1 MRKRI
6 TSLFLTLALM
16 LTLIPTG
23 LSTTAEAYLPTPN
36 PNTPHSNNGWVELN
50 GPLGVA
56 ALKEYLKDENNTWY
70 MRLTGNISL
79 DDDSF
84 EGITVKGT
92 KYLDLNG
99 YSVDVNRDGGKEL
112 TLFEV
117 PEGSTIVV
125 CDSRGGGRIHYDGYL
140 DMDQSCNSEGGQVK
154 FRAIRNLFHVEGTMI
169 LNGGEL
175 DGGRSKQVWVTYS
188 HAAGSADYYTGYV
201 RQQLYATG
209 IDVDGGTL
217 IMNGGSVCG
226 RGDYR
231 DAIYAWN
238 SGTVVINGGRILGLG
253 GANALR
259 CRDYQPP
266 SVSIRGGYFETRKID
281 KEHCGRY
288 PGAAHSSPH
297 YVYEEGRY
305 GDVNVKEE
313 HLYPGA
319 KLSTGS
325 HSATVSPP
333 TNVKTNYVKLAT
345 TNSNIYNPNIEGS
358 GTVRLTGY
366 TPYYTEDNSWGKL
379 FEQQYLGTT
388 GTGYTPY
395 YIFAIYDKDGK
406 RVSDE
411 IVDVFTPGTQPGRTV
426 KVSDFK
432 AKSGGELKLDFL
444 KPYTLRCTVGET
456 LSTTQEYTA
465 SYYNE
470 WSFMKDVVDMSG
482 ITIDGEVWQADS
494 SDGDT
499 ADFIMRP
506 TVTNSTNFSHI
517 NSLDYGNF
525 RFIYYVDGQEVTEAE
540 KDIHITSGANEST
553 ITGWGQS
560 FFASLPEGEQSLR
573 CEFDFES
580 NGIPYNL
587 GMTRKVY
594 VFPRIYATAFG
605 MGDYAMCENDTVT
618 CPKSGSS
625 YHYAYLRPY
634 TNKSFLTNAGKSVNS
649 YVWQYRDGS
658 EWKNITVKGSGSD
671 YLATNVSGVT
681 INEGDGTLRTY
692 RSGDYRVMMNHKNV
706 TSYSAA
712 PITVVGRTYD
722 ASAREVS
729 LTASKDST
737 VYNETGCTL
746 TAKFNLGDANWDNKF
761 IAEVVLQRDGVPEG
775 AWNNSVKPI
784 GTSPEVSCRSL
795 YYGYSNNNDR
805 ILFDSTGKA
814 TFDLTRMR
822 VIGEA
827 DDAKFV
833 PGTYRF
839 MLKVPYKE
847 NGVKKYIYSAPCA
860 IQIDKRATGVDVMVG
875 SENITNGGGTTSANA
890 PSYTMPGDTNIIK
903 LGYQPIQPNAT
914 IPRSPTVK
922 WYVESDREIATIEES
937 TGKLTAHS
945 PGTALVRM
953 DFSGSGLSYTRYV
966 KVIIPIEGFRMG
978 EPNFGAAAA
987 GGKTYETVEMPITS
1001 VRCYNGTWVE
1011 NTNNKYM
1018 SAVVR
1023 TIKGQHAETGIIN
1036 RLTDPVQY
1044 NDKFTA
1050 TFEIK
1055 PKEGYQF
1062 VLYTSY
1068 ISGDSWYKKA
1078 NSKVIQCSIPGDSS
1092 LDSAI
1097 FKGCEEGGEYYNGSY
1112 VTPAN
1117 ATLYYAYE
1125 EPCLKDP
1132 TGGTIYLN
1140 TVFLT
1145 TDEPM
1150 EGDPRYG
1157 GTLPSNYR
1165 NDMLNVRIN
1174 TIENIF
1180 TAGGYP
1186 LLSSESK
1193 VSKVPDVTGTG
1204 TAYAPVLY
1212 ADKDSATS
1220 FNNPGSWYDVLYDG
1234 SNPRPD
1240 ADLMRQRYEAGTYI
1254 SELVITAGVAADGT
1268 KYYFEPNT
1276 ALVING
1282 YKVQLLHPSDNGTF
1296 SQADVYDDVY
1306 GYQFLGYSP
1315 GKLRA
1320 TYYIVSD
1327 RQPAYNTA
1335 TVTVAAPVTGE
1346 KAAVASDAIVTG
1358 VTRTGESEEIV
1369 NHGVYVR
1376 RLTWFIDANGNGQ
1389 LDENEE
1395 CTPEN
1400 GLTADGKFLGGK
1412 TYSVYFELAVTE
1424 GMGRLNN
1431 EAFTLKV
1438 NDLEVPINTT
1448 AAKGVC
1454 TFGPTEVLGYAV
1466 TGQVTSYNPTQQVQV
1481 KLMQGSVEAYEAT
1494 LTTVSQGNG
1503 KITQTF
1509 SFGEV
1514 APGTYDLVFIKKA
1527 HLQYKITGV
1536 KVLNGAVDLTQH
1548 ANAKIKMVNMIVG
1561 DVNGSGTVDGVD
1573 LNIIWNAK
1581 NYGKKTTEAENP
1593 LTDINGSG
1601 TVDGVDLNIVWNA
1614 ANYGK
1619 GAAHC
1624 TVSYQ

>member
-444 KPYTLRCTVGET
+444 QPYTLRCTVGET

-594 VFPRIYATAFG
+594 VFPRIYATIG

-625 YHYAYLRPY
+625 YLSAYLRPY
-634 TNKSFLTNAGKSVNS
+634 TDKSFLTNAGKSVTS

-658 EWKNITVKGSGSD
+658 EWKNITVKGSESG
-671 YLATNVSGVT
+671 YRTTNVSGVT
-681 INEGDGTLRTY
+681 INEGDGTLKTY

-746 TAKFNLGDANWDNKF
+746 TAQFNLNDANWESTF

-775 AWNNSVKPI
+775 AWKGLDLFNNGKEVK
-784 GTSPEVSCRSL
+784 CQDL
-795 YYGYSNNNDR
+795 YYGYSNSNNR

-814 TFDLTRMR
+814 TFDLTQMKKLANL
-822 VIGEA
+822 G
-827 DDAKFV
+827 DAEFV

-847 NGVKKYIYSAPCA
+847 NGVKKYIYSAPCT

-875 SENITNGGGTTSANA
+875 SENVTNGGGTTAANA
-890 PSYTMPGDTNIIK
+890 PSYTMPGNTNIIK

-914 IPRSPTVK
+914 IPSSPTVK
-922 WYVESDREIATIEES
+922 WYVDSDREIATIEES

-953 DFSGSGLSYTRYV
+953 KYSGSGADYTRYV

-987 GGKTYETVEMPITS
+987 GGKAYETVEMPITS

-1018 SAVVR
+1018 SAVV
-1023 TIKGQHAETGIIN
+1023 IAVKGQSTGVGSIIN
-1036 RLTDPVQY
+1036 QLTDTVQY

-1050 TFEIK
+1050 TFEIQ

-1068 ISGDSWYKKA
+1068 ASGDSWYKKA

-1186 LLSSESK
+1186 VLSSESK

-1220 FNNPGSWYDVLYDG
+1220 AENPGSWLNVLYDG

-1448 AAKGVC
+1448 AAQGVYTFPETEIVGYTVSGTATSFNSDTDNVTIQLILKGYS
-1454 TFGPTEVLGYAV
+1454 EA
-1466 TGQVTSYNPTQQVQV
+1466 
-1481 KLMQGSVEAYEAT
+1481 AYETIVKGNSAT
-1494 LTTVSQGNG
+1494 YSIAN
-1503 KITQTF
+1503 
-1509 SFGEV
+1509 V
-1514 APGTYDLVFIKKA
+1514 APGTY
-1527 HLQYKITGV
+1527 TM
-1536 KVLNGAVDLTQH
+1536 KVMKNNHVTREYT
-1548 ANAKIKMVNMIVG
+1548 VIVG
-1561 DVNGSGTVDGVD
+1561 TNPVVQDVKIHLKGDIDGNGTVTTMDYMRV
-1573 LNIIWNAK
+1573 NSHAK
-1581 NYGKKTTEAENP
+1581 GITL
-1593 LTDINGSG
+1593 LTDYALKCADVVG
-1601 TVDGVDLNIVWNA
+1601 TDGKVTTMDAMRVNA
-1614 ANYGK
+1614 HARGTAK
-1619 GAAHC
+1619 LW
-1624 TVSYQ
+1624 

>member
-1 MRKRI
+1 MKAK
-6 TSLFLTLALM
+6 TKLTKLWSFLLSLVM
-16 LTLIPTG
+16 L
-23 LSTTAEAYLPTPN
+23 LSLLPTTAEAYLPTPN

-125 CDSRGGGRIHYDGYL
+125 CDSRGGGKIHYDGYL
-140 DMDQSCNSEGGQVK
+140 YMDYDYKKESPKE
-154 FRAIRNLFHVEGTMI
+154 RHLFSVTGTMI

-175 DGGRSKQVWVTYS
+175 DGGRSKEVWVTYS
-188 HAAGSADYYTGYV
+188 HEEDGDGRYTGYV

-209 IDVDGGTL
+209 ITVKEGGTL

-226 RGDYR
+226 RGEFQ
-231 DAIYAWN
+231 AGIFAKEG
-238 SGTVVINGGRILGLG
+238 STVVINGGRILGLG
-253 GANALR
+253 GADALR
-259 CRDYQPP
+259 AFDNYPCNI
-266 SVSIRGGYFETRKID
+266 SIRGGYFELRKID
-281 KEHCGRY
+281 KEHLGEYRY
-288 PGAAHSSPH
+288 FDNSHNH
-297 YVYEEGRY
+297 VYRNGDY
-305 GDVNVKEE
+305 GVMRVKEE

-379 FEQQYLGTT
+379 FAQQYLGTT

-594 VFPRIYATAFG
+594 VFPRIYATIG

-618 CPKSGSS
+618 CPKSDSS
-625 YHYAYLRPY
+625 YRYAYLRPY
-634 TNKSFLTNAGKSVNS
+634 TDKSFLTNAGKSVTS

-658 EWKNITVKGSGSD
+658 EWKNITVKGSESG
-671 YLATNVSGVT
+671 YRTTNVSGVT

-729 LTASKDST
+729 LTANKDST

-746 TAKFNLGDANWDNKF
+746 TAKFNRSDANWESTF

-775 AWNNSVKPI
+775 AWKELDLFNNGKEVK
-784 GTSPEVSCRSL
+784 CQDL
-795 YYGYSNNNDR
+795 YYGYSNSNNR

-814 TFDLTRMR
+814 TFDLTQMKKLANL
-822 VIGEA
+822 G
-827 DDAKFV
+827 DAEFV

-839 MLKVPYKE
+839 MLKVPYME
-847 NGVKKYIYSAPCA
+847 NGVKKYIYSAPCT

-875 SENITNGGGTTSANA
+875 SENVTNGGGTTAANA
-890 PSYTMPGDTNIIK
+890 PSYTMPGNTNIIK

-914 IPRSPTVK
+914 IPSSPTVK
-922 WYVESDREIATIEES
+922 WYVDSDREIATIEES

-953 DFSGSGLSYTRYV
+953 KYSGSGADYTRYV

-987 GGKTYETVEMPITS
+987 GGQAYETVEMPITS
-1001 VRCYNGTWVE
+1001 VRCCNGTWVE

-1018 SAVVR
+1018 SAVV
-1023 TIKGQHAETGIIN
+1023 IAVKGQSTGVGSIIN
-1036 RLTDPVQY
+1036 QLTDTVQY

-1050 TFEIK
+1050 TFEIQ

-1068 ISGDSWYKKA
+1068 ASGDSWYKKA

-1097 FKGCEEGGEYYNGSY
+1097 FKGCKEGGEYYNGSY

-1157 GTLPSNYR
+1157 GTLPSSNR

-1186 LLSSESK
+1186 VLSSKSK

-1220 FNNPGSWYDVLYDG
+1220 AENPGSWYNVLYDG

-1282 YKVQLLHPSDNGTF
+1282 YKVQLLYPSDNGTF

-1315 GKLRA
+1315 GELRA

-1335 TVTVAAPVTGE
+1335 TVTLAAPVTGE

-1400 GLTADGKFLGGK
+1400 GLTADGRFLGGK

-1448 AAKGVC
+1448 AAQGVY
-1454 TFGPTEVLGYAV
+1454 TFPETEIVGYGVSGNVESFNSGTDPVTIQLIEQGASEAAYEVQVSGGTQSGNKFTAPYAFSDVPTGTYTMKVMKNNHVAREYTVTVGSSNVVQDVEIWLLGDV
-1466 TGQVTSYNPTQQVQV
+1466 TGD
-1481 KLMQGSVEAYEAT
+1481 
-1494 LTTVSQGNG
+1494 G
-1503 KITQTF
+1503 K
-1509 SFGEV
+1509 
-1514 APGTYDLVFIKKA
+1514 
-1527 HLQYKITGV
+1527 
-1536 KVLNGAVDLTQH
+1536 
-1548 ANAKIKMVNMIVG
+1548 VNMKDINMLYDHFNKVNLLTDYAFLCG
-1561 DVNGSGTVDGVD
+1561 DVNADGKINIKDVNKVVDHFNKVAT
-1573 LNIIWNAK
+1573 LW
-1581 NYGKKTTEAENP
+1581 
-1593 LTDINGSG
+1593 
-1601 TVDGVDLNIVWNA
+1601 
-1614 ANYGK
+1614 
-1619 GAAHC
+1619 
-1624 TVSYQ
+1624 

>member
-1 MRKRI
+1 MKKRI
-6 TSLFLTLALM
+6 TSLLLTLVMVLAM
-16 LTLIPTG
+16 LPASLT
-23 LSTTAEAYLPTPN
+23 TTAEAYLPTPN
-36 PNTPHSNNGWVELN
+36 PNTPHSNNGWVELY

-84 EGITVKGT
+84 NGITVKGT

-333 TNVKTNYVKLAT
+333 TNVKTSYVKLAT

-358 GTVRLTGY
+358 GTVRLNGY
-366 TPYYTEDNSWGKL
+366 ANPYYTEDTSWGKL

-388 GTGYTPY
+388 GTGYTPWY
-395 YIFAIYDKDGK
+395 VFAIYDKDGK

-432 AKSGGELKLDFL
+432 SKSGGELKLDFL

-540 KDIHITSGANEST
+540 RDIHITSGSNEST

-587 GMTRKVY
+587 GMTKKVY

-605 MGDYAMCENDTVT
+605 MGDYAMCENDTIT

-706 TSYSAA
+706 KSYSAA

-722 ASAREVS
+722 ASTYEVS

-746 TAKFNLGDANWDNKF
+746 TAKFNLTDANWEDRF

-775 AWNNSVKPI
+775 AWKGLDLLHNGK
-784 GTSPEVSCRSL
+784 EVSCQNL
-795 YYGYSNNNDR
+795 YYGYSNGDNR

-814 TFDLTRMR
+814 TFDLTQMKKLANL
-822 VIGEA
+822 G
-827 DDAKFV
+827 DAEFV

-847 NGVKKYIYSAPCA
+847 NGVKKYIYSAPCT

-914 IPRSPTVK
+914 LPSSPTVK
-922 WYVESDREIATIEES
+922 WYVDSDREIATIEEN

-953 DFSGSGLSYTRYV
+953 KYSGSGADYTRYV

-987 GGKTYETVEMPITS
+987 GGKAYETVEMPITS
-1001 VRCYNGTWVE
+1001 VRCCNGTWVE

-1018 SAVVR
+1018 SAVV
-1023 TIKGQHAETGIIN
+1023 IAVKGQSTGVGSIIN
-1036 RLTDPVQY
+1036 QLTDTVQY

-1050 TFEIK
+1050 TFEIQ

-1062 VLYTSY
+1062 ILYTSY
-1068 ISGDSWYKKA
+1068 ASGDSWYKKA

-1157 GTLPSNYR
+1157 GPLPSNYR

-1186 LLSSESK
+1186 VLSSESK

-1220 FNNPGSWYDVLYDG
+1220 ANNPGSWYNVLYDG
-1234 SNPRPD
+1234 SNQRPD

-1431 EAFTLKV
+1431 EAFTVKL
-1438 NDLEVPINTT
+1438 NDLTTAVSTT
-1448 AAKGVC
+1448 AANAVY
-1454 TFGPTEVLGYAV
+1454 TFAETEIIGYALSGKV
-1466 TGQVTSYNPTQQVQV
+1466 QSYDPNVAATV
-1481 KLMQGSVEAYEAT
+1481 KLMQGEEVKYT
-1494 LTTVSQGNG
+1494 VTTDTSSGSGQT
-1503 KITQTF
+1503 TQTF
-1509 SFGEV
+1509 RFETV
-1514 APGTYDLVFIKKA
+1514 EPGTYDLVVSKSA
-1527 HLQYKITGV
+1527 HLSYTVKGVTVTGGD
-1536 KVLNGAVDLTQH
+1536 LDLTAH
-1548 ANAKIKMVNMIVG
+1548 EKAEIAAITLPAG
-1561 DVNGSGTVDGVD
+1561 DVNGDGTINSED
-1573 LNIIWNAK
+1573 LNMVWK
-1581 NYGKKTTEAENP
+1581 PSNYLKGADTAENAI
-1593 LTDINGSG
+1593 TDVNGDGTINSE
-1601 TVDGVDLNIVWNA
+1601 DLNVIWMP
-1614 ANYGK
+1614 ANYLK
-1619 GAAHC
+1619 DQKNC
-1624 TVSYQ
+1624 TTDF

>member
-366 TPYYTEDNSWGKL
+366 TPYYTEENSWGKL
-379 FEQQYLGTT
+379 FEQQYLGTA

-411 IVDVFTPGTQPGRTV
+411 IVDVFTPGTQPSRTV

-444 KPYTLRCTVGET
+444 QPYTLRCTVSET

-517 NSLDYGNF
+517 TSLDYGNF

-540 KDIHITSGANEST
+540 KDIHITSGSNEST

-594 VFPRIYATAFG
+594 VFPRIYATIG

-634 TNKSFLTNAGKSVNS
+634 TDKSFLTNAGKSVTS
-649 YVWQYRDGS
+649 YVWQYRDGT
-658 EWKNITVKGSGSD
+658 EWQNITVKGSGPD

-746 TAKFNLGDANWDNKF
+746 TAKFNRSDANWESTF

-775 AWNNSVKPI
+775 AWKGLDLFNNGKEVK
-784 GTSPEVSCRSL
+784 CQDL
-795 YYGYSNNNDR
+795 YYGYSNSNNR

-814 TFDLTRMR
+814 TFDLTQMKKLANL
-822 VIGEA
+822 G
-827 DDAKFV
+827 DAEFV

-847 NGVKKYIYSAPCA
+847 NGVKKYIYSAPCT

-875 SENITNGGGTTSANA
+875 SENVTNGGGTTAANA
-890 PSYTMPGDTNIIK
+890 PSYTMPGNTNIIK

-914 IPRSPTVK
+914 IPSSPTVK
-922 WYVESDREIATIEES
+922 WYVDSDREIATIEES

-953 DFSGSGLSYTRYV
+953 KYSGSGADYTRYV

-1018 SAVVR
+1018 SAVV
-1023 TIKGQHAETGIIN
+1023 IAVKGQSTGVGSIIN
-1036 RLTDPVQY
+1036 QLTDTVQY

-1050 TFEIK
+1050 TFEIQ

-1068 ISGDSWYKKA
+1068 ASGDSWYKKA

-1186 LLSSESK
+1186 VLSSESK
-1193 VSKVPDVTGTG
+1193 VSKVPNVTGTG

-1212 ADKDSATS
+1212 ADKASATS
-1220 FNNPGSWYDVLYDG
+1220 AENPGSWLNVLYDG

-1448 AAKGVC
+1448 AAQGVY
-1454 TFGPTEVLGYAV
+1454 TFPETEIVGYTVSGTA
-1466 TGQVTSYNPTQQVQV
+1466 TSFNSDTDEVIIQ
-1481 KLMQGSVEAYEAT
+1481 LTESGAAEASYEA
-1494 LTTVSQGNG
+1494 VVKGNTASYS
-1503 KITQTF
+1503 IAD
-1509 SFGEV
+1509 V
-1514 APGTYDLVFIKKA
+1514 PAGTYTMKVMKQNHVKREYTVTVGSSNVVQDVEI
-1527 HLQYKITGV
+1527 HLKGDINGDGKVNTSDVNRANLHAKGKNILTGYEF
-1536 KVLNGAVDLTQH
+1536 AC
-1548 ANAKIKMVNMIVG
+1548 A
-1561 DVNGSGTVDGVD
+1561 DVNGDGKVNTSD
-1573 LNIIWNAK
+1573 VNRLNLHSM
-1581 NYGKKTTEAENP
+1581 KK
-1593 LTDINGSG
+1593 
-1601 TVDGVDLNIVWNA
+1601 
-1614 ANYGK
+1614 
-1619 GAAHC
+1619 
-1624 TVSYQ
+1624 SYLW

>member
-16 LTLIPTG
+16 LTLIPASLT
-23 LSTTAEAYLPTPN
+23 TTAEAYLPTPN

-411 IVDVFTPGTQPGRTV
+411 IVDVFTPGTQPSRTV

-456 LSTTQEYTA
+456 LSTTQAYTA

-517 NSLDYGNF
+517 KSLDYGNF

-587 GMTRKVY
+587 GMTKKVY
-594 VFPRIYATAFG
+594 VFPRIYATIG

-618 CPKSGSS
+618 CPKSDSS
-625 YHYAYLRPY
+625 YRYAYLRPY
-634 TNKSFLTNAGKSVNS
+634 TNKSFLTSAGKSVNS
-649 YVWQYRDGS
+649 YVWQYRDGT
-658 EWKNITVKGSGSD
+658 EWQNITVKDSGEG

-729 LTASKDST
+729 LTANKDST

-746 TAKFNLGDANWDNKF
+746 TAKFNLNDANWESTF

-775 AWNNSVKPI
+775 AWKGLDLFNNGKEVK
-784 GTSPEVSCRSL
+784 CQDL
-795 YYGYSNNNDR
+795 HYGYSNGNNR

-814 TFDLTRMR
+814 TFDLTQMKKLANL
-822 VIGEA
+822 G
-827 DDAKFV
+827 DAEFV

-847 NGVKKYIYSAPCA
+847 NGVKKYIYSAPCT

-875 SENITNGGGTTSANA
+875 SENITNGGGTTAASA
-890 PSYTMPGDTNIIK
+890 PSYTMPGNTNILQ
-903 LGYQPIQPNAT
+903 LGYQPVQPNAT
-914 IPRSPTVK
+914 IPSSPTVK

-953 DFSGSGLSYTRYV
+953 DFSGSGLNYTRYV

-1001 VRCYNGTWVE
+1001 VRCCNGTWVE

-1018 SAVVR
+1018 SAVV
-1023 TIKGQHAETGIIN
+1023 IAVKGQSTGVGSIIN
-1036 RLTDPVQY
+1036 QLTDTVQY

-1157 GTLPSNYR
+1157 GTLPSSNR

-1186 LLSSESK
+1186 VLSSESK

-1220 FNNPGSWYDVLYDG
+1220 FNNPGSWLNVLYDG

-1369 NHGVYVR
+1369 NHGVYVS

-1448 AAKGVC
+1448 AAQGVY
-1454 TFGPTEVLGYAV
+1454 TFPETEIVGYGVSGNVESFNSDTDPVTIQLIEQGASEAAYEVQVSGGTQSGNKFTAPYAFSDVPTGTYTMRVIKQNHVTREYTITVGTEAV
-1466 TGQVTSYNPTQQVQV
+1466 TQDV
-1481 KLMQGSVEAYEAT
+1481 KIWLLGDV
-1494 LTTVSQGNG
+1494 NG
-1503 KITQTF
+1503 DGMI
-1509 SFGEV
+1509 
-1514 APGTYDLVFIKKA
+1514 
-1527 HLQYKITGV
+1527 
-1536 KVLNGAVDLTQH
+1536 
-1548 ANAKIKMVNMIVG
+1548 NAKDKKVIYNHINDSSKELTGYTFDVG
-1561 DVNGSGTVDGVD
+1561 DVNGDGT
-1573 LNIIWNAK
+1573 INAK
-1581 NYGKKTTEAENP
+1581 DKKLIYNH
-1593 LTDINGSG
+1593 INGSSLW
-1601 TVDGVDLNIVWNA
+1601 T
-1614 ANYGK
+1614 
-1619 GAAHC
+1619 
-1624 TVSYQ
+1624 

>member
-1 MRKRI
+1 MKKRI
-6 TSLFLTLALM
+6 TSLLLTLVMVLAM
-16 LTLIPTG
+16 LPASLT
-23 LSTTAEAYLPTPN
+23 TTAEAYLPTPN

-70 MRLTGNISL
+70 IRLTGNISL

-84 EGITVKGT
+84 NGITVKGT

-333 TNVKTNYVKLAT
+333 ANVKTSYVKLAT

-358 GTVRLTGY
+358 GTVRLNGY
-366 TPYYTEDNSWGKL
+366 ANPYYTEDTSWGKL
-379 FEQQYLGTT
+379 FAQQYLGTT

-411 IVDVFTPGTQPGRTV
+411 IVDVFTPGTQPSRTV

-444 KPYTLRCTVGET
+444 KPYTLRCTVSET

-517 NSLDYGNF
+517 TSLDYGNF

-540 KDIHITSGANEST
+540 KDIHITSGSNEST

-594 VFPRIYATAFG
+594 VFPRIYATIG

-625 YHYAYLRPY
+625 YRYAYLRPY

-746 TAKFNLGDANWDNKF
+746 TAKFNRSDANWESTF

-775 AWNNSVKPI
+775 AWEGLDLLHNGKEVK
-784 GTSPEVSCRSL
+784 CQDL
-795 YYGYSNNNDR
+795 HYGYSNGNNR

-814 TFDLTRMR
+814 TFDLTQMKKLANL
-822 VIGEA
+822 G
-827 DDAKFV
+827 DAEFV

-875 SENITNGGGTTSANA
+875 SQNVTNGGGTTSANA

-922 WYVESDREIATIEES
+922 WYVDSDREIATIEEN

-987 GGKTYETVEMPITS
+987 GGKAYETVEMPITS
-1001 VRCYNGTWVE
+1001 VRCCNGTWVE

-1018 SAVVR
+1018 SAVV
-1023 TIKGQHAETGIIN
+1023 IAVKGQSTGVGSIIN
-1036 RLTDPVQY
+1036 QLTDTVQY

-1055 PKEGYQF
+1055 PKEDYQF

-1068 ISGDSWYKKA
+1068 ASGDSWYKKA

-1097 FKGCEEGGEYYNGSY
+1097 FKGCQEGGEYYNGSY

-1157 GTLPSNYR
+1157 GTLPSSNR

-1186 LLSSESK
+1186 VLSSESK

-1220 FNNPGSWYDVLYDG
+1220 FNNPGSWYNVLYDG
-1234 SNPRPD
+1234 SNQRPD

-1431 EAFTLKV
+1431 EAFTVKL
-1438 NDLEVPINTT
+1438 NDLTTAVSTT
-1448 AAKGVC
+1448 AANAVY
-1454 TFGPTEVLGYAV
+1454 TFAETEIIGYALSGKV
-1466 TGQVTSYNPTQQVQV
+1466 QSYDPNVAATV
-1481 KLMQGSVEAYEAT
+1481 KLMQGEEVKYT
-1494 LTTVSQGNG
+1494 VTTDTSTGSGQT
-1503 KITQTF
+1503 TQTF
-1509 SFGEV
+1509 RFETV
-1514 APGTYDLVFIKKA
+1514 EPGTYDLVVSKSA
-1527 HLQYKITGV
+1527 HLSYTVKGVVVTGGD
-1536 KVLNGAVDLTQH
+1536 LDLTAH
-1548 ANAKIKMVNMIVG
+1548 EKPEIATITLPAG
-1561 DVNGSGTVDGVD
+1561 DVNGDGTINSED
-1573 LNIIWNAK
+1573 LNMVWK
-1581 NYGKKTTEAENP
+1581 PSNYLKGADTAENAI
-1593 LTDINGSG
+1593 TDVNGDGTINSE
-1601 TVDGVDLNIVWNA
+1601 DLNVIWMP
-1614 ANYGK
+1614 ANYLK
-1619 GAAHC
+1619 DQKNC
-1624 TVSYQ
+1624 TTDF

>member
-16 LTLIPTG
+16 LTLIPASLT
-23 LSTTAEAYLPTPN
+23 TTAEAYLPTPN
-36 PNTPHSNNGWVELN
+36 PNTPHSNNGWVELY

-379 FEQQYLGTT
+379 FEQQYLGTA

-411 IVDVFTPGTQPGRTV
+411 IVDVFTPGTQPSRTV

-444 KPYTLRCTVGET
+444 QPYTLRCTVGET

-540 KDIHITSGANEST
+540 KDIHITSGSNEST

-587 GMTRKVY
+587 GMTKKVY
-594 VFPRIYATAFG
+594 VFPRIYATIG

-625 YHYAYLRPY
+625 YLSAYLRPY
-634 TNKSFLTNAGKSVNS
+634 TDKSFLTNAGKSVTS
-649 YVWQYRDGS
+649 YVWQYRDGT
-658 EWKNITVKGSGSD
+658 EWQNITVKGSGPD

-746 TAKFNLGDANWDNKF
+746 TAQFNLNDANWESTF

-775 AWNNSVKPI
+775 AWKGLDLFNNGKEVK
-784 GTSPEVSCRSL
+784 CQDL
-795 YYGYSNNNDR
+795 YYGYSNSNNR

-814 TFDLTRMR
+814 TFDLTQMKKLANL
-822 VIGEA
+822 G
-827 DDAKFV
+827 DAEFV

-847 NGVKKYIYSAPCA
+847 NGVKKYIYSAPCT

-875 SENITNGGGTTSANA
+875 SENVTNGGGTTAANA
-890 PSYTMPGDTNIIK
+890 PSYTMPGNTNIIK

-914 IPRSPTVK
+914 IPSSPTVK
-922 WYVESDREIATIEES
+922 WYVDSDREIATIEES

-953 DFSGSGLSYTRYV
+953 KYSGSGADYTRYV

-987 GGKTYETVEMPITS
+987 GGKAYETVEMPITS
-1001 VRCYNGTWVE
+1001 VRCCNGTWVE

-1018 SAVVR
+1018 SAVV
-1023 TIKGQHAETGIIN
+1023 IAVKGQSTGVGSIIN
-1036 RLTDPVQY
+1036 QLTDTVQY

-1050 TFEIK
+1050 TFEIQ

-1068 ISGDSWYKKA
+1068 ASGDSWYKKA

-1186 LLSSESK
+1186 VLSSESK
-1193 VSKVPDVTGTG
+1193 VSKVPNVTGTG

-1448 AAKGVC
+1448 AAQGVY
-1454 TFGPTEVLGYAV
+1454 TFPETEIVGYTVSGTA
-1466 TGQVTSYNPTQQVQV
+1466 TSFNSDTDEVIIQ
-1481 KLMQGSVEAYEAT
+1481 LTESGAAEASYEAVVKGNT
-1494 LTTVSQGNG
+1494 ASYSIADVPAGTYTMKVMKKNHVTREYTVTVGSADVTQNVKIHLKGDIDGNG
-1503 KITQTF
+1503 TVTTMDVIRANSHARGVTLLTDYALKCAD
-1509 SFGEV
+1509 V
-1514 APGTYDLVFIKKA
+1514 VGTD
-1527 HLQYKITGV
+1527 
-1536 KVLNGAVDLTQH
+1536 
-1548 ANAKIKMVNMIVG
+1548 
-1561 DVNGSGTVDGVD
+1561 GTVTTMDV
-1573 LNIIWNAK
+1573 IRINAHAK
-1581 NYGKKTTEAENP
+1581 
-1593 LTDINGSG
+1593 G
-1601 TVDGVDLNIVWNA
+1601 TSKLW
-1614 ANYGK
+1614 
-1619 GAAHC
+1619 
-1624 TVSYQ
+1624 

>member
-1 MRKRI
+1 MKKRI
-6 TSLFLTLALM
+6 TSLLLTLVMVLAM
-16 LTLIPTG
+16 LPASLT
-23 LSTTAEAYLPTPN
+23 TTAEAYLPTPN
-36 PNTPHSNNGWVELN
+36 PNTPHSNNGWVELY

-70 MRLTGNISL
+70 LKLTGNISL
-79 DDDSF
+79 DDDKF
-84 EGITVKGT
+84 TEFTVKGT

-99 YSVDVNRDGGKEL
+99 YTVDVNRDGGKER

-125 CDSRGGGRIHYDGYL
+125 CDSRGGGKIHYDGYL
-140 DMDQSCNSEGGQVK
+140 EMDQECNTEGGIKYKTV
-154 FRAIRNLFHVEGTMI
+154 RNLFHVKGTMI

-175 DGGRSKQVWVTYS
+175 DGGRSKQVWVTYAFDGDS
-188 HAAGSADYYTGYV
+188 NDHYTGYV
-201 RQQLYATG
+201 RQQLFATG

-226 RGDYR
+226 RGNYR

-253 GANALR
+253 GADALR

-281 KEHCGRY
+281 KEHRGKEPKPLY
-288 PGAAHSSPH
+288 GSAN
-297 YVYEEGRY
+297 YIYLNGRY
-305 GDVNVKEE
+305 GDVGVQEK

-345 TNSNIYNPNIEGS
+345 TNSNIYNPNIEGN

-411 IVDVFTPGTQPGRTV
+411 IVDVFTPGTQPYRTV

-432 AKSGGELKLDFL
+432 SKSGGELKLDFL

-517 NSLDYGNF
+517 TSLDYGNF

-634 TNKSFLTNAGKSVNS
+634 TDKSFLTNAGKSVNS

-658 EWKNITVKGSGSD
+658 EWKNITVKGSGPD

-706 TSYSAA
+706 KSYSAA
-712 PITVVGRTYD
+712 PITVVGKTYD

-746 TAKFNLGDANWDNKF
+746 TAKFNRSGADWESTF

-775 AWNNSVKPI
+775 AWKGLDLFNNGK
-784 GTSPEVSCRSL
+784 EVSCQNL
-795 YYGYSNNNDR
+795 YYGYSNGDNR

-814 TFDLTRMR
+814 TFDLTRMKKLANL
-822 VIGEA
+822 G
-827 DDAKFV
+827 DAEFV

-875 SENITNGGGTTSANA
+875 SQNVTNGGGTTSANA

-953 DFSGSGLSYTRYV
+953 KYSGSGADYTRYV

-1018 SAVVR
+1018 SAVV
-1023 TIKGQHAETGIIN
+1023 IAVKGQSTGVGSIIN
-1036 RLTDPVQY
+1036 QLTDTVQY

-1068 ISGDSWYKKA
+1068 ASGDSWYKKA

-1097 FKGCEEGGEYYNGSY
+1097 FKGCQEGGEYYNGSY

-1186 LLSSESK
+1186 VLSSESK

-1212 ADKDSATS
+1212 ADKDSAAS
-1220 FNNPGSWYDVLYDG
+1220 FNNPGSWYNVLYDG
-1234 SNPRPD
+1234 SNQRPD

-1296 SQADVYDDVY
+1296 SPADVYDDVY

-1400 GLTADGKFLGGK
+1400 GLTADGSFLGGK

-1431 EAFTLKV
+1431 EAFTVKL
-1438 NDLEVPINTT
+1438 NDLTTAVSTT
-1448 AAKGVC
+1448 AANAVY
-1454 TFGPTEVLGYAV
+1454 TFAETEIIGYALSGKV
-1466 TGQVTSYNPTQQVQV
+1466 QSCNPNVAATV
-1481 KLMQGSVEAYEAT
+1481 KLMQGEEVKYTVTTAT
-1494 LTTVSQGNG
+1494 STGSGQA
-1503 KITQTF
+1503 TQTF
-1509 SFGEV
+1509 RFETV
-1514 APGTYDLVFIKKA
+1514 EPGTYDLVVSKSA
-1527 HLQYKITGV
+1527 HLSCTVKGVVVTGGD
-1536 KVLNGAVDLTQH
+1536 LDLTQH
-1548 ANAKIKMVNMIVG
+1548 EKAEIAAITLPAG
-1561 DVNGSGTVDGVD
+1561 DVNGDGTINSED
-1573 LNIIWNAK
+1573 LNMVWK
-1581 NYGKKTTEAENP
+1581 PSNYLKGASAAENRI
-1593 LTDINGSG
+1593 TDVNGDGTINSE
-1601 TVDGVDLNIVWNA
+1601 DLNVIWMP
-1614 ANYGK
+1614 ANYLK
-1619 GAAHC
+1619 DQKNC
-1624 TVSYQ
+1624 TTNF

>member
-16 LTLIPTG
+16 LTLIPASLT
-23 LSTTAEAYLPTPN
+23 TTAEAYLPTPN
-36 PNTPHSNNGWVELN
+36 PNTPHSNNGWVELY
-50 GPLGVA
+50 GPYGVA

-70 MRLTGNISL
+70 IRLTGNISL
-79 DDDSF
+79 DDDNF
-84 EGITVKGT
+84 TEFKVMGT

-99 YSVDVNRDGGKEL
+99 YTIDVNRDSVDEL
-112 TLFEV
+112 SLFAV
-117 PEGSTIVV
+117 LEGATIVV
-125 CDSRGGGRIHYDGYL
+125 CDSRGGGKIHYDGHLY
-140 DMDQSCNSEGGQVK
+140 MDYDNDDEKPKKRHLFYVK
-154 FRAIRNLFHVEGTMI
+154 GTMI

-175 DGGRSKQVWVTYS
+175 DGGRSKQVWVT
-188 HAAGSADYYTGYV
+188 HAMNQKGVDPYTGYV
-201 RQQLYATG
+201 RHQLYATG
-209 IDVDGGTL
+209 ITVKEGGTL

-226 RGDYR
+226 RGR
-231 DAIYAWN
+231 FQGGIYAL
-238 SGTVVINGGRILGLG
+238 SGSNVVINGGRILGLG
-253 GANALR
+253 GAGALDVSNNA
-259 CRDYQPP
+259 
-266 SVSIRGGYFETRKID
+266 SITIRGGYFETRKVD
-281 KEHCGRY
+281 KEHLGVY
-288 PGAAHSSPH
+288 YYIIDSSHH
-297 YVYEEGRY
+297 YVYRNGEY
-305 GDVNVKEE
+305 GNVGVKEK

-319 KLSTGS
+319 TMSTGS
-325 HSATVSPP
+325 HSVTVSPP

-411 IVDVFTPGTQPGRTV
+411 IVDVFTPGTQPSRTV

-456 LSTTQEYTA
+456 LSTTQAYTA

-517 NSLDYGNF
+517 KSLDYGNF

-540 KDIHITSGANEST
+540 KDIHITSESNEST

-594 VFPRIYATAFG
+594 VFPRIYATIG

-618 CPKSGSS
+618 CPKSGNS
-625 YHYAYLRPY
+625 YRYAYLRPY
-634 TNKSFLTNAGKSVNS
+634 TDKSFLTNAGKSVTS

-658 EWKNITVKGSGSD
+658 EWKNITVKGSGEG
-671 YLATNVSGVT
+671 YRTTNVSGVT

-692 RSGDYRVMMNHKNV
+692 RSGDYRVMMNHKNNV

-712 PITVVGRTYD
+712 PITVVGKTYD
-722 ASAREVS
+722 ASTYEVS

-746 TAKFNLGDANWDNKF
+746 TAKFNLNDANWESTF

-775 AWNNSVKPI
+775 AWKGLDLFNNGKEVK
-784 GTSPEVSCRSL
+784 CQDL
-795 YYGYSNNNDR
+795 YYGYSNGNNR

-814 TFDLTRMR
+814 TFDLTQMKKLANL
-822 VIGEA
+822 G
-827 DDAKFV
+827 DAEFV

-847 NGVKKYIYSAPCA
+847 NGVKKYIYSAPCT

-875 SENITNGGGTTSANA
+875 SENITNGGGTTAASA
-890 PSYTMPGDTNIIK
+890 PSYTMPGNTNILQ
-903 LGYQPIQPNAT
+903 LGYQPVQPNAT
-914 IPRSPTVK
+914 IPSSPTVK

-953 DFSGSGLSYTRYV
+953 DFSGSGLNYTRYV

-1018 SAVVR
+1018 SAVV
-1023 TIKGQHAETGIIN
+1023 IAVKGQSTGVGSIIN
-1036 RLTDPVQY
+1036 QLTDTVQY

-1157 GTLPSNYR
+1157 GTLPSSNR

-1186 LLSSESK
+1186 VLSSKSK

-1220 FNNPGSWYDVLYDG
+1220 AENPGSWYNVLYDG

-1282 YKVQLLHPSDNGTF
+1282 YKVQLLYPSDNGTF

-1315 GKLRA
+1315 GELRA

-1335 TVTVAAPVTGE
+1335 TVTLAAPVTGE

-1400 GLTADGKFLGGK
+1400 GLTADGRFLGGK

-1448 AAKGVC
+1448 AAQGVY
-1454 TFGPTEVLGYAV
+1454 TFPETEIVGYGVSGNVESFNSDTDPV
-1466 TGQVTSYNPTQQVQV
+1466 TIQLIEQGASEAAYEVQV
-1481 KLMQGSVEAYEAT
+1481 SGGTQSGNKFTAPYAFSDVPTGTYTMRVIKQNHVTREYTITVSAENVTQDVKIHLLGDVTLDGSVNMKDWGRMRSHVNGT
-1494 LTTVSQGNG
+1494 NLLTDYALACADV
-1503 KITQTF
+1503 TQDG
-1509 SFGEV
+1509 S
-1514 APGTYDLVFIKKA
+1514 
-1527 HLQYKITGV
+1527 
-1536 KVLNGAVDLTQH
+1536 
-1548 ANAKIKMVNMIVG
+1548 VNMKDWGRMRSHI
-1561 DVNGSGTVDGVD
+1561 NGT
-1573 LNIIWNAK
+1573 
-1581 NYGKKTTEAENP
+1581 NP
-1593 LTDINGSG
+1593 L
-1601 TVDGVDLNIVWNA
+1601 W
-1614 ANYGK
+1614 
-1619 GAAHC
+1619 
-1624 TVSYQ
+1624 

>member
-16 LTLIPTG
+16 LTLIPASLT
-23 LSTTAEAYLPTPN
+23 TTAEAYLPTPN

-540 KDIHITSGANEST
+540 KDIHITSGSNAST

-594 VFPRIYATAFG
+594 VFPRIYATIG

-625 YHYAYLRPY
+625 YRYAYLRPY
-634 TNKSFLTNAGKSVNS
+634 TNKSFLTSAGKSVNS
-649 YVWQYRDGS
+649 YVWQYRDGT
-658 EWKNITVKGSGSD
+658 EWQNITVKDSGEG

-729 LTASKDST
+729 LTANKDST

-746 TAKFNLGDANWDNKF
+746 TAKFNLNDANWESTF

-775 AWNNSVKPI
+775 AWKGLDLFNNGKEVK
-784 GTSPEVSCRSL
+784 CQDL
-795 YYGYSNNNDR
+795 YYGYSNTSNK
-805 ILFDSTGKA
+805 IVFDSTGKA
-814 TFDLTRMR
+814 TFDLTQMKKLANL
-822 VIGEA
+822 G
-827 DDAKFV
+827 DAEFV

-847 NGVKKYIYSAPCA
+847 NGVKKYIYSAPCT

-875 SENITNGGGTTSANA
+875 SQNVTNGGGTTSANA

-922 WYVESDREIATIEES
+922 WYVDSDREIATIEEN

-1001 VRCYNGTWVE
+1001 VRCCNGTWVE

-1018 SAVVR
+1018 SAVV
-1023 TIKGQHAETGIIN
+1023 IAVKGQSTGVGSIIN
-1036 RLTDPVQY
+1036 QLTDTVQY

-1050 TFEIK
+1050 TFEIQ

-1068 ISGDSWYKKA
+1068 ASGDSWYKKA

-1157 GTLPSNYR
+1157 GTLPSSNR

-1186 LLSSESK
+1186 VLSSESK

-1220 FNNPGSWYDVLYDG
+1220 ANNPGSWYNVLYDG

-1448 AAKGVC
+1448 AAQGVY
-1454 TFGPTEVLGYAV
+1454 TFPETEIVGYGVSGNVESFNSDTDPVTIQLIEQGASEAAYEVQVSGGTQSGNKFTAPYAFSDVPTGTYTMRVIKQNHVTREYTITVGTEAV
-1466 TGQVTSYNPTQQVQV
+1466 TQDV
-1481 KLMQGSVEAYEAT
+1481 KIWLLGDV
-1494 LTTVSQGNG
+1494 NG
-1503 KITQTF
+1503 DGMI
-1509 SFGEV
+1509 
-1514 APGTYDLVFIKKA
+1514 
-1527 HLQYKITGV
+1527 
-1536 KVLNGAVDLTQH
+1536 
-1548 ANAKIKMVNMIVG
+1548 NAKDKKVIYNHINDSSKELTGYTFDVG
-1561 DVNGSGTVDGVD
+1561 DVNGDGT
-1573 LNIIWNAK
+1573 INAK
-1581 NYGKKTTEAENP
+1581 DKKLIYNH
-1593 LTDINGSG
+1593 INGSSLW
-1601 TVDGVDLNIVWNA
+1601 T
-1614 ANYGK
+1614 
-1619 GAAHC
+1619 
-1624 TVSYQ
+1624 

>member
-16 LTLIPTG
+16 LTLIPASLT
-23 LSTTAEAYLPTPN
+23 TTAEAYLPTPN

-358 GTVRLTGY
+358 GTVRLNGY
-366 TPYYTEDNSWGKL
+366 ANPYYTEDTSWGKL
-379 FEQQYLGTT
+379 FAQQYLGTT

-432 AKSGGELKLDFL
+432 AKGGGELKLDFL

-594 VFPRIYATAFG
+594 VFPRIYATIG

-634 TNKSFLTNAGKSVNS
+634 TDKSFLTSAGKSVNS
-649 YVWQYRDGS
+649 YVWQYRDGT
-658 EWKNITVKGSGSD
+658 EWQNITVKDSGEG

-729 LTASKDST
+729 LTANKDST

-746 TAKFNLGDANWDNKF
+746 TAKFNRSDANWESTF

-775 AWNNSVKPI
+775 AWKGLDLFNNGKEVK
-784 GTSPEVSCRSL
+784 CQDL
-795 YYGYSNNNDR
+795 YYGYSNSNNR

-814 TFDLTRMR
+814 TFDLTQMKKLANL
-822 VIGEA
+822 G
-827 DDAKFV
+827 DAEFV

-847 NGVKKYIYSAPCA
+847 NGVKKYIYSAPCT

-875 SENITNGGGTTSANA
+875 SENVTNGGGTTAANA
-890 PSYTMPGDTNIIK
+890 PSYTMPGNTNIIK

-914 IPRSPTVK
+914 IPSSPTVK
-922 WYVESDREIATIEES
+922 WYVDSDREIATIEES

-953 DFSGSGLSYTRYV
+953 KYSGSGADYTRYV

-987 GGKTYETVEMPITS
+987 GGKAYETVEMPITS
-1001 VRCYNGTWVE
+1001 VRCCNGTWVE

-1018 SAVVR
+1018 SAVV
-1023 TIKGQHAETGIIN
+1023 IAVKGQSTGVGSIIN
-1036 RLTDPVQY
+1036 QLTDTVQY

-1050 TFEIK
+1050 TFEIQ

-1068 ISGDSWYKKA
+1068 ASGDSWYKKA

-1186 LLSSESK
+1186 VLSSESK

-1448 AAKGVC
+1448 AAQGVY
-1454 TFGPTEVLGYAV
+1454 TFPETEIVGYGVSGNVESFNSDTDPV
-1466 TGQVTSYNPTQQVQV
+1466 TIQLIEQGASEAAYEVQV
-1481 KLMQGSVEAYEAT
+1481 SGGTQSGNKFTAPYAFSDVPTGTYTMRVIKQNHVTREYTITVSAENVTQDVKIHLLGDVTLDGSVNMKDWGRMRSHVNGT
-1494 LTTVSQGNG
+1494 NLLTDYALACADV
-1503 KITQTF
+1503 TQDG
-1509 SFGEV
+1509 S
-1514 APGTYDLVFIKKA
+1514 
-1527 HLQYKITGV
+1527 
-1536 KVLNGAVDLTQH
+1536 
-1548 ANAKIKMVNMIVG
+1548 VNMKDWGRMRSHI
-1561 DVNGSGTVDGVD
+1561 NGT
-1573 LNIIWNAK
+1573 
-1581 NYGKKTTEAENP
+1581 NP
-1593 LTDINGSG
+1593 L
-1601 TVDGVDLNIVWNA
+1601 W
-1614 ANYGK
+1614 
-1619 GAAHC
+1619 
-1624 TVSYQ
+1624 

>member
-411 IVDVFTPGTQPGRTV
+411 IVDVFTPGTQPSRTV

-746 TAKFNLGDANWDNKF
+746 TAKFNLNDASWEESTF

-775 AWNNSVKPI
+775 AWKGLDLFNNGK
-784 GTSPEVSCRSL
+784 EVSCQNL
-795 YYGYSNNNDR
+795 YYGYSNGDNR

-814 TFDLTRMR
+814 TFDLTRMKKLANL
-822 VIGEA
+822 G
-827 DDAKFV
+827 DAEFV

-847 NGVKKYIYSAPCA
+847 NSVKKYIYSAPCT

-875 SENITNGGGTTSANA
+875 SQNVTNGGGTTAANA

-1174 TIENIF
+1174 TIEGF
-1180 TAGGYP
+1180 ETAGGDP
-1186 LLSSESK
+1186 VLSSTSY
-1193 VSKVPDVTGTG
+1193 VSKIPDAPAGTG
-1204 TAYAPVLY
+1204 TAYAPVKY
-1212 ADKDSATS
+1212 ADRESAVLSQNPNYPDSWSAVL
-1220 FNNPGSWYDVLYDG
+1220 FNE
-1234 SNPRPD
+1234 SNPRTD
-1240 ADLMRQRYEAGTYI
+1240 ADLMRIRYAPGTYV
-1254 SELVITAGVAADGT
+1254 SELTINSSVAADGT
-1268 KYYFEPNT
+1268 RYCFAPNVS
-1276 ALVING
+1276 LIING
-1282 YKVQLLHPSDNGTF
+1282 HRVQLFHPSDNGTF
-1296 SQADVYDDVY
+1296 SQADVESDEY

-1315 GKLRA
+1315 SQLKA
-1320 TYYIVSD
+1320 TYYIVAD
-1327 RQPAYNTA
+1327 ENPAYNTA
-1335 TVTVAAPVTGE
+1335 TVHVAPPVTGE
-1346 KAAVASDAIVTG
+1346 QPANASDATVTG
-1358 VTRTGESEEIV
+1358 VTYTGESTEIA

-1376 RLTWFIDANGNGQ
+1376 RLTWFRDENGNGK
-1389 LDENEE
+1389 LDDGEE
-1395 CTPEN
+1395 CTAEH
-1400 GLTADGKFLGGK
+1400 GLSADGTFLGGVV
-1412 TYSVYFELAVTE
+1412 YSAYIELAVTD

-1448 AAKGVC
+1448 AAKGVY
-1454 TFGPTEVLGYAV
+1454 TFPETEIVGYGVSGNVESFNSGTDPVTIQLIEQGQSEAAYEVQVSGGTQSGNKFTAPYAFSDVPTGTYTMKVMKNNHVAREYTVTVGAENVTQDVKICLLGDV
-1466 TGQVTSYNPTQQVQV
+1466 TGD
-1481 KLMQGSVEAYEAT
+1481 
-1494 LTTVSQGNG
+1494 G
-1503 KITQTF
+1503 K
-1509 SFGEV
+1509 V
-1514 APGTYDLVFIKKA
+1514 
-1527 HLQYKITGV
+1527 
-1536 KVLNGAVDLTQH
+1536 
-1548 ANAKIKMVNMIVG
+1548 NAKDHSRLYAHVNKTNLLTGYELLCADVTG
-1561 DVNGSGTVDGVD
+1561 DGKV
-1573 LNIIWNAK
+1573 NAK
-1581 NYGKKTTEAENP
+1581 DHSRLYAHVSKTNP
-1593 LTDINGSG
+1593 L
-1601 TVDGVDLNIVWNA
+1601 W
-1614 ANYGK
+1614 
-1619 GAAHC
+1619 
-1624 TVSYQ
+1624 

>member
-16 LTLIPTG
+16 LTLIPASLT
-23 LSTTAEAYLPTPN
+23 TTAEAYLPPPDPN
-36 PNTPHSNNGWVELN
+36 IPHTNNGWVELN

-70 MRLTGNISL
+70 IRLTGNISL
-79 DDDSF
+79 DDDNF
-84 EGITVKGT
+84 TEFKVMGT

-99 YSVDVNRDGGKEL
+99 YTIDVNRDSVDEL
-112 TLFEV
+112 SLFAV
-117 PEGSTIVV
+117 LEGATIVV
-125 CDSRGGGRIHYDGYL
+125 CDSRGGGKIHYDGHLY
-140 DMDQSCNSEGGQVK
+140 MDYDNDDEKPKKRHLFYVK
-154 FRAIRNLFHVEGTMI
+154 GTMI

-175 DGGRSKQVWVTYS
+175 DGGRSKEVWVTYS
-188 HAAGSADYYTGYV
+188 HEKGGDGRYTGYV
-201 RQQLYATG
+201 RHQLYANG
-209 IDVDGGTL
+209 IEVLNGGTL

-226 RGDYR
+226 RGR
-231 DAIYAWN
+231 FQGGIYAL
-238 SGTVVINGGRILGLG
+238 SGSNVVINGGRILGLG
-253 GANALR
+253 GAGALDVSNNA
-259 CRDYQPP
+259 
-266 SVSIRGGYFETRKID
+266 SITIRGGYFETRKVD
-281 KEHCGRY
+281 KEHLGVY
-288 PGAAHSSPH
+288 YYIIDSSHH
-297 YVYEEGRY
+297 YVYRNGEY
-305 GDVNVKEE
+305 GNVGVKEK

-319 KLSTGS
+319 TMSTGS
-325 HSATVSPP
+325 HSVTVSPP

-456 LSTTQEYTA
+456 LSTTQAYTA

-517 NSLDYGNF
+517 KSLDYGNF

-540 KDIHITSGANEST
+540 KDIHITSGSNEST

-594 VFPRIYATAFG
+594 VFPRIYATIG

-618 CPKSGSS
+618 CPKSGNS
-625 YHYAYLRPY
+625 YRYAYLRPY
-634 TNKSFLTNAGKSVNS
+634 TDKSFLTNAGKSVTS

-658 EWKNITVKGSGSD
+658 EWKNITVKGSGEG
-671 YLATNVSGVT
+671 YRTTNVSGVT

-692 RSGDYRVMMNHKNV
+692 RSGDYRVMMNHKNNV

-712 PITVVGRTYD
+712 PITVVGKTYD
-722 ASAREVS
+722 ASTYEVS

-746 TAKFNLGDANWDNKF
+746 TAKFNLNDANWESTF

-775 AWNNSVKPI
+775 AWKGLDLFNNGKEVK
-784 GTSPEVSCRSL
+784 CQDL
-795 YYGYSNNNDR
+795 YYGYSNTSNK
-805 ILFDSTGKA
+805 IVFDSTGKA
-814 TFDLTRMR
+814 TFDLTQMKKLANL
-822 VIGEA
+822 G
-827 DDAKFV
+827 DAEFV

-847 NGVKKYIYSAPCA
+847 NGVKKYIYSAPCT

-875 SENITNGGGTTSANA
+875 SQNVTNGGGTTSANA

-922 WYVESDREIATIEES
+922 WYVDSDREIATIEEN

-987 GGKTYETVEMPITS
+987 GGKAYETVEMPITS

-1018 SAVVR
+1018 SAVV
-1023 TIKGQHAETGIIN
+1023 IAVKGQSTGVGSIIN
-1036 RLTDPVQY
+1036 QLTDTVQY

-1050 TFEIK
+1050 TFEIQ

-1068 ISGDSWYKKA
+1068 ASGDSWYKKA

-1097 FKGCEEGGEYYNGSY
+1097 FKGCQEGGEYYNGSY

-1157 GTLPSNYR
+1157 GTLPSNHR

-1186 LLSSESK
+1186 VLSSESK
-1193 VSKVPDVTGTG
+1193 VSKVPNVTGTG

-1220 FNNPGSWYDVLYDG
+1220 ANNPGSWYNVLYDG

-1369 NHGVYVR
+1369 NHGVYVS

-1481 KLMQGSVEAYEAT
+1481 KLMQGSGEAYEAN

-1548 ANAKIKMVNMIVG
+1548 ANAKIKIVNMIVG

-1581 NYGKKTTEAENP
+1581 NYGKKTTEAENS

-1619 GAAHC
+1619 GAANC

>member
-140 DMDQSCNSEGGQVK
+140 DMDQSCNSEGGKVK

-411 IVDVFTPGTQPGRTV
+411 IVDVFTPGTQPSRTV

-456 LSTTQEYTA
+456 LSTTQAYTA

-517 NSLDYGNF
+517 KSLDYGNF

-540 KDIHITSGANEST
+540 KDIHITSGSNEST

-594 VFPRIYATAFG
+594 VFPRIYATIG

-625 YHYAYLRPY
+625 YRYAYLRPY
-634 TNKSFLTNAGKSVNS
+634 TDKSFLTNAGKSVTS

-658 EWKNITVKGSGSD
+658 EWKNITVKGSGEG
-671 YLATNVSGVT
+671 YRTTNVSGVT

-692 RSGDYRVMMNHKNV
+692 RSGDYRVMMNHKNNV

-712 PITVVGRTYD
+712 PITVVGKTYD

-746 TAKFNLGDANWDNKF
+746 TAKFNRSDANWESTF

-775 AWNNSVKPI
+775 AWKGLDLLHNGKEVK
-784 GTSPEVSCRSL
+784 CQDL
-795 YYGYSNNNDR
+795 YYGYSNTSNK
-805 ILFDSTGKA
+805 IVFDSTGKA
-814 TFDLTRMR
+814 TFDLTQMKKLANL
-822 VIGEA
+822 G
-827 DDAKFV
+827 DAEFV

-847 NGVKKYIYSAPCA
+847 NGVKKYIYSAPCT
-860 IQIDKRATGVDVMVG
+860 IQIDKRATDVDVMVG
-875 SENITNGGGTTSANA
+875 SENVTNGGGTTAANA

-922 WYVESDREIATIEES
+922 WYVDSDREIATIEEN

-953 DFSGSGLSYTRYV
+953 KYSGSGADYTRYV
-966 KVIIPIEGFRMG
+966 KVIVPIEGFRMG

-987 GGKTYETVEMPITS
+987 GGKAYETVEMPITS

-1092 LDSAI
+1092 LDSTI

-1448 AAKGVC
+1448 AAKGVY
-1454 TFGPTEVLGYAV
+1454 TFPETEIVGYGVSGNVESFNSGTDPVTIQLIEQGQSEAAYEVQVSGGTQSGNKFTAPYAFSDVPTGTYTMKVMKNNHVAREYTVTVGAENVTQDVKICLLGDV
-1466 TGQVTSYNPTQQVQV
+1466 TGD
-1481 KLMQGSVEAYEAT
+1481 
-1494 LTTVSQGNG
+1494 G
-1503 KITQTF
+1503 K
-1509 SFGEV
+1509 V
-1514 APGTYDLVFIKKA
+1514 
-1527 HLQYKITGV
+1527 
-1536 KVLNGAVDLTQH
+1536 
-1548 ANAKIKMVNMIVG
+1548 NAKDHSRLYAHVNKTNLLTGYELLCADVTG
-1561 DVNGSGTVDGVD
+1561 DGKV
-1573 LNIIWNAK
+1573 NAK
-1581 NYGKKTTEAENP
+1581 DHSRLYAHVSKTNP
-1593 LTDINGSG
+1593 L
-1601 TVDGVDLNIVWNA
+1601 W
-1614 ANYGK
+1614 
-1619 GAAHC
+1619 
-1624 TVSYQ
+1624 

>member
-1 MRKRI
+1 MKAKL
-6 TSLFLTLALM
+6 TKLWSFLLSLVM
-16 LTLIPTG
+16 L
-23 LSTTAEAYLPTPN
+23 LSLLPTTAEAYLPTPN

-379 FEQQYLGTT
+379 FEQQYLGTA

-540 KDIHITSGANEST
+540 KDIHITSGSNEST

-587 GMTRKVY
+587 GMTKKVY
-594 VFPRIYATAFG
+594 VFPRIYATIG

-618 CPKSGSS
+618 CPKSDSS
-625 YHYAYLRPY
+625 YRYAYLRPY
-634 TNKSFLTNAGKSVNS
+634 TDKSFLTNAGKSVTS
-649 YVWQYRDGS
+649 YVWQYRDGT
-658 EWKNITVKGSGSD
+658 EWQNITVKDSGEG

-746 TAKFNLGDANWDNKF
+746 TAQFNLNDANWESTF

-775 AWNNSVKPI
+775 AWKGLDLFNNGKEVK
-784 GTSPEVSCRSL
+784 CQDL
-795 YYGYSNNNDR
+795 YYGYSNSNNR

-814 TFDLTRMR
+814 TFDLTQMKKLANL
-822 VIGEA
+822 G
-827 DDAKFV
+827 DAEFV

-847 NGVKKYIYSAPCA
+847 NGVKKYIYSAPCT

-875 SENITNGGGTTSANA
+875 SQNVTNGGGTTAANA
-890 PSYTMPGDTNIIK
+890 PSYTMPGNTNIIK

-914 IPRSPTVK
+914 IPSSPTVK
-922 WYVESDREIATIEES
+922 WYVDSDREIATIEES

-953 DFSGSGLSYTRYV
+953 KYSGSGADYTRYV

-1018 SAVVR
+1018 SAVV
-1023 TIKGQHAETGIIN
+1023 IAVKGQSTGVGSIIN
-1036 RLTDPVQY
+1036 QLTDTVQY

-1050 TFEIK
+1050 TFEIQ

-1068 ISGDSWYKKA
+1068 ASGDSWYKKA

-1186 LLSSESK
+1186 VLSSESK

-1448 AAKGVC
+1448 AAQGVY
-1454 TFGPTEVLGYAV
+1454 TFPETEIVGYTVSGTA
-1466 TGQVTSYNPTQQVQV
+1466 TSFNNDTDEVIIQ
-1481 KLMQGSVEAYEAT
+1481 LTESGAAEASYEA
-1494 LTTVSQGNG
+1494 VVKGNTASYS
-1503 KITQTF
+1503 IAD
-1509 SFGEV
+1509 V
-1514 APGTYDLVFIKKA
+1514 PAGTYTMKVMKTKHA
-1527 HLQYKITGV
+1527 TREYTITVGTEALIQDV
-1536 KVLNGAVDLTQH
+1536 EIWLY
-1548 ANAKIKMVNMIVG
+1548 G
-1561 DVNGSGTVDGVD
+1561 DVNRDGKVDNKDSTQINRYSVNKASIFGSGSEEDKAYRLIVANINNDLKVDNKD
-1573 LNIIWNAK
+1573 S
-1581 NYGKKTTEAENP
+1581 TQ
-1593 LTDINGSG
+1593 INRYSVNKSSIFN
-1601 TVDGVDLNIVWNA
+1601 TLP
-1614 ANYGK
+1614 
-1619 GAAHC
+1619 
-1624 TVSYQ
+1624 

>member
-16 LTLIPTG
+16 LTLIPASLT
-23 LSTTAEAYLPTPN
+23 TTAEAYLPTPN

-140 DMDQSCNSEGGQVK
+140 DMDQSCNSDGGQVK

-188 HAAGSADYYTGYV
+188 HAAGSGADYYTGYV

-746 TAKFNLGDANWDNKF
+746 TAKFNLNDANWESTF

-775 AWNNSVKPI
+775 AWKGLDLFNNGKEVK
-784 GTSPEVSCRSL
+784 CQDL
-795 YYGYSNNNDR
+795 HYGYSNGNNR

-814 TFDLTRMR
+814 TFDLTQMKKLANL
-822 VIGEA
+822 G
-827 DDAKFV
+827 DAEFV

-847 NGVKKYIYSAPCA
+847 NGVKKYIYSAPCT

-875 SENITNGGGTTSANA
+875 SENVTNGGGTTAASA
-890 PSYTMPGDTNIIK
+890 PSYTMPGNTNILQ
-903 LGYQPIQPNAT
+903 LGYQPVQPNAT
-914 IPRSPTVK
+914 IPSSPTVK

-953 DFSGSGLSYTRYV
+953 DFSGSGLNYTRYV

-1018 SAVVR
+1018 SAVV
-1023 TIKGQHAETGIIN
+1023 IAVKGQSTGVGSIIN
-1036 RLTDPVQY
+1036 QLTDTVQY

-1157 GTLPSNYR
+1157 GTLPSSNR

-1186 LLSSESK
+1186 VLSSKSK

-1220 FNNPGSWYDVLYDG
+1220 AENPGSWYNVLYDG

-1282 YKVQLLHPSDNGTF
+1282 YKVQLLYPSDNGTF

-1315 GKLRA
+1315 GELRA

-1335 TVTVAAPVTGE
+1335 TVTLAAPVTGE

-1448 AAKGVC
+1448 AAQGVY
-1454 TFGPTEVLGYAV
+1454 TFPETEIVGYGVSGNVESFNSGTDPV
-1466 TGQVTSYNPTQQVQV
+1466 TIQLIEQGASEAAYEVQV
-1481 KLMQGSVEAYEAT
+1481 SGGTQSGNKFTAPYAFSDVPTGTYTMKVMKKNHVTREYT
-1494 LTTVSQGNG
+1494 VTVSTEKVTQDVEIWLLGDVNG
-1503 KITQTF
+1503 DGMI
-1509 SFGEV
+1509 
-1514 APGTYDLVFIKKA
+1514 
-1527 HLQYKITGV
+1527 
-1536 KVLNGAVDLTQH
+1536 
-1548 ANAKIKMVNMIVG
+1548 NAKDKKVIYNHINDSSKELTGYTFDVG
-1561 DVNGSGTVDGVD
+1561 DVNGDGT
-1573 LNIIWNAK
+1573 INAK
-1581 NYGKKTTEAENP
+1581 DKKLIYNH
-1593 LTDINGSG
+1593 INGSSLW
-1601 TVDGVDLNIVWNA
+1601 T
-1614 ANYGK
+1614 
-1619 GAAHC
+1619 
-1624 TVSYQ
+1624 

>member
-540 KDIHITSGANEST
+540 KDIHITSGANESS

-594 VFPRIYATAFG
+594 VFPRIYASTDSG
-605 MGDYAMCENDTVT
+605 KNYSWREKDKVN
-618 CPKSGSS
+618 CPKKENG
-625 YHYAYLRPY
+625 ALDFVYLRPY
-634 TNKSFLTNAGKSVNS
+634 TSTSYLTSAGRTTND
-649 YVWQYRDGS
+649 YVWQYRSGG
-658 EWKNITVKGSGSD
+658 EWKDVIVTSTGTGYQQSSSVPGVWINSADGK
-671 YLATNVSGVT
+671 LA
-681 INEGDGTLRTY
+681 TY
-692 RSGDYRVMMNHKNV
+692 RSGDYRVMMNFKNV
-706 TSYSAA
+706 KSYSAA

-746 TAKFNLGDANWDNKF
+746 TAKFNLGDADWKNSFYAD
-761 IAEVVLQRDGVPEG
+761 IVLQRDGVPEG
-775 AWNNSVKPI
+775 AWGKTTGN
-784 GTSPEVSCRSL
+784 EVSCRSI
-795 YYGYSNNNDR
+795 YYGNYTQTGDR
-805 ILFDSTGKA
+805 IFFDSTGTA
-814 TFDLTRMR
+814 TFDLTRIKR
-822 VIGEA
+822 IGEA
-827 DDAKFV
+827 DDDKFV

-839 MLKVPYKE
+839 MLKVPYTE
-847 NGVKKYIYSAPCA
+847 NDKTKYIYSAPCA

-875 SENITNGGGTTSANA
+875 SENVTNGGGTTAANA

-903 LGYQPIQPNAT
+903 LGYQPIQPNAS

-922 WYVESDREIATIEES
+922 WYVESDREIATIEEN

-953 DFSGSGLSYTRYV
+953 KYSGSGADYTRYV

-987 GGKTYETVEMPITS
+987 GGKAYETVEMPITS

-1018 SAVVR
+1018 SAVV
-1023 TIKGQHAETGIIN
+1023 IAVKGQSTGVGSIIN
-1036 RLTDPVQY
+1036 QLTDTVQY

-1050 TFEIK
+1050 TFEIQ

-1068 ISGDSWYKKA
+1068 ASGDSWYKKA
-1078 NSKVIQCSIPGDSS
+1078 NSKVIQCSIPGDNS

-1097 FKGCEEGGEYYNGSY
+1097 FKGCQEGGEYYNGSY

-1186 LLSSESK
+1186 VLSSKSK

-1220 FNNPGSWYDVLYDG
+1220 AENPGSWYDVLYDG

-1296 SQADVYDDVY
+1296 SQADVYDDDY

-1315 GKLRA
+1315 SELRA

-1431 EAFTLKV
+1431 EAFTVKL
-1438 NDLEVPINTT
+1438 NDLTTAISTT
-1448 AAKGVC
+1448 AAQGVY
-1454 TFGPTEVLGYAV
+1454 TFPETEIVGYGVSGNVESFNSDTDPVTIQLIEQGASEAAYEVQVSGGTQSGNKFTAPYAFSDVPTGTYTMRVIKQNHVTREYTITVGTEAV
-1466 TGQVTSYNPTQQVQV
+1466 TQDVKIHLKGDVTGDG
-1481 KLMQGSVEAYEAT
+1481 KLDAKDRTFINRHLENSRPLSDYQFLCGDID
-1494 LTTVSQGNG
+1494 GNG
-1503 KITQTF
+1503 
-1509 SFGEV
+1509 V
-1514 APGTYDLVFIKKA
+1514 V
-1527 HLQYKITGV
+1527 
-1536 KVLNGAVDLTQH
+1536 
-1548 ANAKIKMVNMIVG
+1548 NAKDRTQINRHL
-1561 DVNGSGTVDGVD
+1561 DGSR
-1573 LNIIWNAK
+1573 
-1581 NYGKKTTEAENP
+1581 P
-1593 LTDINGSG
+1593 L
-1601 TVDGVDLNIVWNA
+1601 W
-1614 ANYGK
+1614 
-1619 GAAHC
+1619 
-1624 TVSYQ
+1624 

>member
-16 LTLIPTG
+16 LTLIPASLT
-23 LSTTAEAYLPTPN
+23 TTAEAYLPTPN

-333 TNVKTNYVKLAT
+333 TNVKTSYVKLAT

-358 GTVRLTGY
+358 GTVRLNGY
-366 TPYYTEDNSWGKL
+366 TNPYYTEDTSWGKL
-379 FEQQYLGTT
+379 FAQQYLGTT

-444 KPYTLRCTVGET
+444 KPYTLRCTVSET

-506 TVTNSTNFSHI
+506 TVTNSTNFSRI
-517 NSLDYGNF
+517 KSLDYGNF

-540 KDIHITSGANEST
+540 KDIHITSGSNEST

-587 GMTRKVY
+587 GMTKKVY
-594 VFPRIYATAFG
+594 VFPRIYATIG

-618 CPKSGSS
+618 CPKSGNS
-625 YHYAYLRPY
+625 YRYAYLRPY

-706 TSYSAA
+706 KSYSAA

-746 TAKFNLGDANWDNKF
+746 TAKFNLNDASWESSF

-775 AWNNSVKPI
+775 AWKGLDLYNNGK
-784 GTSPEVSCRSL
+784 EVSCQNL
-795 YYGYSNNNDR
+795 YYGYSNSNNR

-814 TFDLTRMR
+814 TFDLTQMKK
-822 VIGEA
+822 IANLG
-827 DDAKFV
+827 DAEFV

-847 NGVKKYIYSAPCA
+847 NGVKKYIYSAPCT

-875 SENITNGGGTTSANA
+875 SENITNGGGITAANA
-890 PSYTMPGDTNIIK
+890 PSYTMPGNTNILR
-903 LGYQPIQPNAT
+903 LGYQTVQPNAT
-914 IPRSPTVK
+914 IPSSPTVK
-922 WYVESDREIATIEES
+922 WYVDSDREIATIEEN

-953 DFSGSGLSYTRYV
+953 KYSGSGADYTRYV

-987 GGKTYETVEMPITS
+987 GGKAYETVEMPITS
-1001 VRCYNGTWVE
+1001 VRCCNGTWVE

-1023 TIKGQHAETGIIN
+1023 NIKGQHAETGIIN

-1186 LLSSESK
+1186 VLSSESK

-1212 ADKDSATS
+1212 ADQASATS
-1220 FNNPGSWYDVLYDG
+1220 AENPGSWLNVLYDG

-1254 SELVITAGVAADGT
+1254 NELVITAGVAADGT

-1358 VTRTGESEEIV
+1358 VTRAGESEEIV

-1454 TFGPTEVLGYAV
+1454 TFPETEIVGYGVSGKVESFNSGTDPVTIQLIEQGASEAAYEVQVSGGTQSGNKFTAPYAFSDVPTGTYTMRVIKQNHVTREYTITVGTEAV
-1466 TGQVTSYNPTQQVQV
+1466 TQDV
-1481 KLMQGSVEAYEAT
+1481 KIQL
-1494 LTTVSQGNG
+1494 
-1503 KITQTF
+1503 I
-1509 SFGEV
+1509 
-1514 APGTYDLVFIKKA
+1514 
-1527 HLQYKITGV
+1527 
-1536 KVLNGAVDLTQH
+1536 
-1548 ANAKIKMVNMIVG
+1548 G
-1561 DVNGSGTVDGVD
+1561 DVTGDGRVNSLD
-1573 LNIIWNAK
+1573 HSRLFAHI
-1581 NYGKKTTEAENP
+1581 NYTKL
-1593 LTDINGSG
+1593 LTDAYALKCADVTGDGRVNSLDHSRLFAHINY
-1601 TVDGVDLNIVWNA
+1601 TKPLF
-1614 ANYGK
+1614 
-1619 GAAHC
+1619 
-1624 TVSYQ
+1624 

>member
-379 FEQQYLGTT
+379 FEQQYLGTA

-444 KPYTLRCTVGET
+444 QPYTLRCTVGET

-517 NSLDYGNF
+517 TSLDYGNF

-540 KDIHITSGANEST
+540 KDIHITSGSNEST

-587 GMTRKVY
+587 GMTKKVY
-594 VFPRIYATAFG
+594 VFPRIYATIG

-625 YHYAYLRPY
+625 YLSAYLRPY
-634 TNKSFLTNAGKSVNS
+634 TDKSFLTNAGKSVTS
-649 YVWQYRDGS
+649 YVWQYRDGT
-658 EWKNITVKGSGSD
+658 EWQNITVKGSGPD

-681 INEGDGTLRTY
+681 INEGDGTLKTY

-746 TAKFNLGDANWDNKF
+746 TAQFNLNDANWESTF

-775 AWNNSVKPI
+775 AWKGLDLYNNGK
-784 GTSPEVSCRSL
+784 EVSCQNL
-795 YYGYSNNNDR
+795 YYGYSNSNNR

-814 TFDLTRMR
+814 TFDLTQMKKLANL
-822 VIGEA
+822 G
-827 DDAKFV
+827 DAEFV

-847 NGVKKYIYSAPCA
+847 NGVKKYIYSAPCT

-875 SENITNGGGTTSANA
+875 SENVTNGGGTTAANA
-890 PSYTMPGDTNIIK
+890 PSYTMPGNTNIIK
-903 LGYQPIQPNAT
+903 LGYQPIQSNAT
-914 IPRSPTVK
+914 IPSSPTVK
-922 WYVESDREIATIEES
+922 WYVDSDREIATIEES

-953 DFSGSGLSYTRYV
+953 KYSGSGADYTRYV

-987 GGKTYETVEMPITS
+987 GGKAYETVEMPITS
-1001 VRCYNGTWVE
+1001 VRCCNGTWVE

-1018 SAVVR
+1018 SAVV
-1023 TIKGQHAETGIIN
+1023 IAVKGQSTGVGSIIN
-1036 RLTDPVQY
+1036 QLTDTVQY

-1050 TFEIK
+1050 TFEIQ

-1068 ISGDSWYKKA
+1068 ASGDSWYKKA

-1186 LLSSESK
+1186 VLSSESK

-1448 AAKGVC
+1448 AAQGVY
-1454 TFGPTEVLGYAV
+1454 TFPETEIVGYTVSGTA
-1466 TGQVTSYNPTQQVQV
+1466 TSFNSDTDEVIIQ
-1481 KLMQGSVEAYEAT
+1481 LTESGAAEASYEAVVKGNT
-1494 LTTVSQGNG
+1494 ASYSIADVPAGTYTMKVMKKNHVTREYTVTVGSADVTQNVKIHLKGDIDGNG
-1503 KITQTF
+1503 TVTTMDVIRANSHARGVTLLTDYALKCAD
-1509 SFGEV
+1509 V
-1514 APGTYDLVFIKKA
+1514 VGTD
-1527 HLQYKITGV
+1527 
-1536 KVLNGAVDLTQH
+1536 
-1548 ANAKIKMVNMIVG
+1548 
-1561 DVNGSGTVDGVD
+1561 GTVTTMDV
-1573 LNIIWNAK
+1573 IRINAHAK
-1581 NYGKKTTEAENP
+1581 
-1593 LTDINGSG
+1593 G
-1601 TVDGVDLNIVWNA
+1601 TSKLW
-1614 ANYGK
+1614 
-1619 GAAHC
+1619 
-1624 TVSYQ
+1624 

>member
-379 FEQQYLGTT
+379 FEQQYLGTA

-634 TNKSFLTNAGKSVNS
+634 THKSFLTNAGKSVNS

-746 TAKFNLGDANWDNKF
+746 TAQFNLNDANWESTF

-775 AWNNSVKPI
+775 AWKGLDLFNNGKEVK
-784 GTSPEVSCRSL
+784 CQDL
-795 YYGYSNNNDR
+795 YYGYSNSNNR

-814 TFDLTRMR
+814 TFDLTQMKKLANL
-822 VIGEA
+822 G
-827 DDAKFV
+827 DAEFV

-847 NGVKKYIYSAPCA
+847 NGVKKYIYSAPCT

-875 SENITNGGGTTSANA
+875 SENVTNGGGTTAANA
-890 PSYTMPGDTNIIK
+890 PSYTMPGNTNIIK

-914 IPRSPTVK
+914 IPSSPTVK
-922 WYVESDREIATIEES
+922 WYVDSDREIATIEES

-953 DFSGSGLSYTRYV
+953 KYSGSGADYTRYV

-987 GGKTYETVEMPITS
+987 GGKAYETVEMPITS
-1001 VRCYNGTWVE
+1001 VRCCNGTWVE

-1018 SAVVR
+1018 SAVV
-1023 TIKGQHAETGIIN
+1023 IAVKGQSTGVGSIIN
-1036 RLTDPVQY
+1036 QLTDTVQY

-1050 TFEIK
+1050 TFEIQ

-1068 ISGDSWYKKA
+1068 ASGDSWYKKA

-1125 EPCLKDP
+1125 EPYLKDP

-1186 LLSSESK
+1186 VLSSESK

-1448 AAKGVC
+1448 AAQGVY
-1454 TFGPTEVLGYAV
+1454 TFPETEIVGYTVSGTA
-1466 TGQVTSYNPTQQVQV
+1466 TSFNSDTDEVIIQ
-1481 KLMQGSVEAYEAT
+1481 LTESGAAEASYEAVVKGNT
-1494 LTTVSQGNG
+1494 ASYSIADVPAGTYTMKVMKKNHVTREYTVTVGSADVTQNVKIHLKGDIDGNG
-1503 KITQTF
+1503 TVTTMDVIRANSHARGVTLLTDYALKCAD
-1509 SFGEV
+1509 V
-1514 APGTYDLVFIKKA
+1514 VGTD
-1527 HLQYKITGV
+1527 
-1536 KVLNGAVDLTQH
+1536 
-1548 ANAKIKMVNMIVG
+1548 
-1561 DVNGSGTVDGVD
+1561 GTVTTMDV
-1573 LNIIWNAK
+1573 IRINAHAK
-1581 NYGKKTTEAENP
+1581 
-1593 LTDINGSG
+1593 G
-1601 TVDGVDLNIVWNA
+1601 TSKLW
-1614 ANYGK
+1614 
-1619 GAAHC
+1619 
-1624 TVSYQ
+1624 

>member
-16 LTLIPTG
+16 LTLIPASLT
-23 LSTTAEAYLPTPN
+23 TTAEAYLPTPN

-325 HSATVSPP
+325 HSVTVSPP
-333 TNVKTNYVKLAT
+333 TNVKTSYVKLAT

-379 FEQQYLGTT
+379 FEQQYLGTA

-444 KPYTLRCTVGET
+444 QPYTLRCTVSET

-594 VFPRIYATAFG
+594 VFPRIYATIG

-618 CPKSGSS
+618 CPKSDSS
-625 YHYAYLRPY
+625 YRYAYLRPY
-634 TNKSFLTNAGKSVNS
+634 TDKSFLTNAGKSVTS

-658 EWKNITVKGSGSD
+658 EWKNITVKGSESG
-671 YLATNVSGVT
+671 YRTTNVSGVT

-729 LTASKDST
+729 LTANKDST

-746 TAKFNLGDANWDNKF
+746 TAKFNRSDANWESTF

-775 AWNNSVKPI
+775 AWKGLDLFNNGKEVK
-784 GTSPEVSCRSL
+784 CQDL
-795 YYGYSNNNDR
+795 YYGYSNSNNR

-814 TFDLTRMR
+814 TFDLTQMKKLANL
-822 VIGEA
+822 G
-827 DDAKFV
+827 DAEFV

-839 MLKVPYKE
+839 MLKVPYME
-847 NGVKKYIYSAPCA
+847 NGVKKYIYSAPCT

-875 SENITNGGGTTSANA
+875 SENVTNGGGTTAANA
-890 PSYTMPGDTNIIK
+890 PSYTMPGNTNIIK

-914 IPRSPTVK
+914 IPSSPTVK
-922 WYVESDREIATIEES
+922 WYVDSDREIATIEES

-953 DFSGSGLSYTRYV
+953 KYSGSGADYTRYV

-987 GGKTYETVEMPITS
+987 GGKAYETVEMPITS
-1001 VRCYNGTWVE
+1001 VRCCNGTWVE

-1018 SAVVR
+1018 SAVV
-1023 TIKGQHAETGIIN
+1023 IAVKGQSTGGGSIIN
-1036 RLTDPVQY
+1036 QLTDTVQY

-1050 TFEIK
+1050 TFEIQ

-1068 ISGDSWYKKA
+1068 ASGDSWYKKA

-1186 LLSSESK
+1186 VLSSESK

-1268 KYYFEPNT
+1268 KYYFEPDT

-1376 RLTWFIDANGNGQ
+1376 GLTWFIDANGNGQ

-1448 AAKGVC
+1448 AAQGVY
-1454 TFGPTEVLGYAV
+1454 TFPETEIVGYTVSGTA
-1466 TGQVTSYNPTQQVQV
+1466 TSFNSDTDEVIIQ
-1481 KLMQGSVEAYEAT
+1481 LTESGAAEASYEA
-1494 LTTVSQGNG
+1494 VVKGNTASYS
-1503 KITQTF
+1503 IAD
-1509 SFGEV
+1509 V
-1514 APGTYDLVFIKKA
+1514 APGTYTMKVMKQNHVTREYTVTVGSSNVVQDV
-1527 HLQYKITGV
+1527 KIC
-1536 KVLNGAVDLTQH
+1536 LL
-1548 ANAKIKMVNMIVG
+1548 G
-1561 DVNGSGTVDGVD
+1561 DVTGDGSVDMKDWGRMRSHINETNMLTDYALACADVTKDGNVD
-1573 LNIIWNAK
+1573 MKDWGRMRSHINE
-1581 NYGKKTTEAENP
+1581 TNP
-1593 LTDINGSG
+1593 L
-1601 TVDGVDLNIVWNA
+1601 W
-1614 ANYGK
+1614 
-1619 GAAHC
+1619 
-1624 TVSYQ
+1624 

>member
-1 MRKRI
+1 MK
-6 TSLFLTLALM
+6 TKMKPHKLLSMLLALVM
-16 LTLIPTG
+16 L
-23 LSTTAEAYLPTPN
+23 LSLLPTTAEAYLPTPN

-84 EGITVKGT
+84 EGITVKGA

-379 FEQQYLGTT
+379 FEQQYLGTA

-444 KPYTLRCTVGET
+444 QPYTLRCTVSET

-540 KDIHITSGANEST
+540 KDIHITSGSNEST

-587 GMTRKVY
+587 GMTKKVY
-594 VFPRIYATAFG
+594 VFPRIYAAVGSGT
-605 MGDYAMCENDTVT
+605 YAMCENDTIT
-618 CPKSGSS
+618 CPKSGNS
-625 YHYAYLRPY
+625 YLSAYLRPY
-634 TNKSFLTNAGKSVNS
+634 TDKSFLTNAGKSVTS

-658 EWKNITVKGSGSD
+658 EWKNVTVTGSGSG
-671 YLATNVSGVT
+671 YRTTNVSGVT
-681 INEGDGTLRTY
+681 INEGDGTLKTY

-746 TAKFNLGDANWDNKF
+746 TAKFNRSDANWESTF

-775 AWNNSVKPI
+775 AWKGLDLFNNGKEVK
-784 GTSPEVSCRSL
+784 CQDL
-795 YYGYSNNNDR
+795 YYGYSNSNNR

-814 TFDLTRMR
+814 TFDLTQMKKLANL
-822 VIGEA
+822 G
-827 DDAKFV
+827 DAEFV

-839 MLKVPYKE
+839 MLKVPYME
-847 NGVKKYIYSAPCA
+847 NGVKKYIYSAPCT

-875 SENITNGGGTTSANA
+875 SENVTNGGGTTAANA
-890 PSYTMPGDTNIIK
+890 PSYTMPGNTNIIK

-914 IPRSPTVK
+914 IPSSPTVK
-922 WYVESDREIATIEES
+922 WYVDSDREIATIEES

-953 DFSGSGLSYTRYV
+953 KYSGSGADYTRYV

-1018 SAVVR
+1018 SAVV
-1023 TIKGQHAETGIIN
+1023 IAVKGQSTGVGSIIN
-1036 RLTDPVQY
+1036 QLTDTVQY

-1050 TFEIK
+1050 TFEIQ

-1068 ISGDSWYKKA
+1068 ASGDSWYKKA

-1186 LLSSESK
+1186 VLSSESK

-1212 ADKDSATS
+1212 ADKASATS
-1220 FNNPGSWYDVLYDG
+1220 AENPGSWLNVLYDG

-1448 AAKGVC
+1448 AAQGVY
-1454 TFGPTEVLGYAV
+1454 TFPETEIVGYTVSGTA
-1466 TGQVTSYNPTQQVQV
+1466 TSFNSDTDEVIIQ
-1481 KLMQGSVEAYEAT
+1481 LTESGAAEASYEA
-1494 LTTVSQGNG
+1494 VVKGNTASYS
-1503 KITQTF
+1503 IAD
-1509 SFGEV
+1509 V
-1514 APGTYDLVFIKKA
+1514 PAGTYTMKAMKKN
-1527 HLQYKITGV
+1527 HVTREYTV
-1536 KVLNGAVDLTQH
+1536 
-1548 ANAKIKMVNMIVG
+1548 IVG
-1561 DVNGSGTVDGVD
+1561 TNPVVQDVKIHLKG
-1573 LNIIWNAK
+1573 
-1581 NYGKKTTEAENP
+1581 
-1593 LTDINGSG
+1593 DING
-1601 TVDGVDLNIVWNA
+1601 DGKVNMKDWGAVYAHVNETKLLTGYELKCAEVTGDGKVTMKDWNRI
-1614 ANYGK
+1614 Y
-1619 GAAHC
+1619 AHVNE
-1624 TVSYQ
+1624 TNPLW

>member
-16 LTLIPTG
+16 LTLIPASLT
-23 LSTTAEAYLPTPN
+23 TTAEAYLPTPN

-379 FEQQYLGTT
+379 FEQQYLGTA

-444 KPYTLRCTVGET
+444 QPYTLRCTVGET

-594 VFPRIYATAFG
+594 VFPRIYATIG

-634 TNKSFLTNAGKSVNS
+634 TNKSFLTNAGKSVTS
-649 YVWQYRDGS
+649 YVWQYRDGT
-658 EWKNITVKGSGSD
+658 EWQNITVKGSGPD

-681 INEGDGTLRTY
+681 INEGDGTLKTY

-746 TAKFNLGDANWDNKF
+746 TAKFNRSDANWESTF

-775 AWNNSVKPI
+775 AWKGLDLYNNGK
-784 GTSPEVSCRSL
+784 EVSCQNL
-795 YYGYSNNNDR
+795 YYGYSNSNNR

-814 TFDLTRMR
+814 TFDLTQMKKLANL
-822 VIGEA
+822 G
-827 DDAKFV
+827 DAEFV

-847 NGVKKYIYSAPCA
+847 NGVKKYIYSAPCT

-875 SENITNGGGTTSANA
+875 SENVTNGGGTTAANA
-890 PSYTMPGDTNIIK
+890 PSYTMPGNTNIIK

-914 IPRSPTVK
+914 IPSSPTVK
-922 WYVESDREIATIEES
+922 WYVDSDREIATIEES

-953 DFSGSGLSYTRYV
+953 KYSGSGADYTRYV

-987 GGKTYETVEMPITS
+987 GGKAYETVEMPITS
-1001 VRCYNGTWVE
+1001 VRCCNGTWVE

-1018 SAVVR
+1018 SAVV
-1023 TIKGQHAETGIIN
+1023 IAVKGQSTGVGSIIN
-1036 RLTDPVQY
+1036 QLTDTVQY

-1050 TFEIK
+1050 TFEIQ

-1068 ISGDSWYKKA
+1068 ASGDSWYKKA

-1186 LLSSESK
+1186 VLSSKSK

-1448 AAKGVC
+1448 AAQGVY
-1454 TFGPTEVLGYAV
+1454 TFPETEIVGYTVSGTA
-1466 TGQVTSYNPTQQVQV
+1466 TSFNSDTDEVIIQ
-1481 KLMQGSVEAYEAT
+1481 LTESGAAEASYEAVVKGNT
-1494 LTTVSQGNG
+1494 ASYSIADVPAGTYTMKVMKKNHVTREYTVTVGSADVTQNVKIHLKGDIDGNG
-1503 KITQTF
+1503 TVTTMDVIRANSHARGVTLLTDYALKCAD
-1509 SFGEV
+1509 V
-1514 APGTYDLVFIKKA
+1514 VGTD
-1527 HLQYKITGV
+1527 
-1536 KVLNGAVDLTQH
+1536 
-1548 ANAKIKMVNMIVG
+1548 
-1561 DVNGSGTVDGVD
+1561 GTVTTMDV
-1573 LNIIWNAK
+1573 IRINAHAK
-1581 NYGKKTTEAENP
+1581 
-1593 LTDINGSG
+1593 G
-1601 TVDGVDLNIVWNA
+1601 TSKLW
-1614 ANYGK
+1614 
-1619 GAAHC
+1619 
-1624 TVSYQ
+1624 

>member
-444 KPYTLRCTVGET
+444 QPYTLRCTVGET

-594 VFPRIYATAFG
+594 VFPRIYATIG

-625 YHYAYLRPY
+625 YLSAYLRPY
-634 TNKSFLTNAGKSVNS
+634 TDKSFLTNAGKSVTS
-649 YVWQYRDGS
+649 YVWQYRDGT
-658 EWKNITVKGSGSD
+658 EWQNITVKDSGEG

-746 TAKFNLGDANWDNKF
+746 TAQFNLNDANWESTF

-775 AWNNSVKPI
+775 AWKGLDLFNNGKEVK
-784 GTSPEVSCRSL
+784 CQDL
-795 YYGYSNNNDR
+795 YYGYSNSNNR

-814 TFDLTRMR
+814 TFDLTQMKKLANL
-822 VIGEA
+822 G
-827 DDAKFV
+827 DAEFV

-839 MLKVPYKE
+839 MLKVPYME
-847 NGVKKYIYSAPCA
+847 NGVKKYIYSAPCT

-875 SENITNGGGTTSANA
+875 SENVTNGGGTTAANA
-890 PSYTMPGDTNIIK
+890 PSYTMPGNTNIIK

-914 IPRSPTVK
+914 IPSSPTVK
-922 WYVESDREIATIEES
+922 WYVDSDREIATIEES

-953 DFSGSGLSYTRYV
+953 KYSGSGADYTRYV

-987 GGKTYETVEMPITS
+987 GGKAYETVEMPITS
-1001 VRCYNGTWVE
+1001 VRCCNGTWVE

-1018 SAVVR
+1018 SAVV
-1023 TIKGQHAETGIIN
+1023 IAVKGQSTGVGSIIN
-1036 RLTDPVQY
+1036 QLTDTVQY

-1050 TFEIK
+1050 TFEIQ

-1068 ISGDSWYKKA
+1068 ASGDSWYKKA

-1186 LLSSESK
+1186 VLSSESK

-1212 ADKDSATS
+1212 ADKASATS
-1220 FNNPGSWYDVLYDG
+1220 AENPGSWLNVLYDG

-1448 AAKGVC
+1448 AAQGVY
-1454 TFGPTEVLGYAV
+1454 TFPETEIVGYTVSGTA
-1466 TGQVTSYNPTQQVQV
+1466 TSFNSDTDEVIIQ
-1481 KLMQGSVEAYEAT
+1481 LTESGAAEASYEAVVKGNT
-1494 LTTVSQGNG
+1494 ASYSIADVPAGTYTMKVMKKNHVTREYTVTVGSADVTQNVKIHLKGDIDGNG
-1503 KITQTF
+1503 TVTTMDVIRANSHARGVTLLTDYALKCAD
-1509 SFGEV
+1509 V
-1514 APGTYDLVFIKKA
+1514 VGTD
-1527 HLQYKITGV
+1527 
-1536 KVLNGAVDLTQH
+1536 
-1548 ANAKIKMVNMIVG
+1548 
-1561 DVNGSGTVDGVD
+1561 GTVTTMDV
-1573 LNIIWNAK
+1573 IRINAHAK
-1581 NYGKKTTEAENP
+1581 
-1593 LTDINGSG
+1593 G
-1601 TVDGVDLNIVWNA
+1601 TSKLW
-1614 ANYGK
+1614 
-1619 GAAHC
+1619 
-1624 TVSYQ
+1624 

>member
-1 MRKRI
+1 M
-6 TSLFLTLALM
+6 
-16 LTLIPTG
+16 
-23 LSTTAEAYLPTPN
+23 
-36 PNTPHSNNGWVELN
+36 
-50 GPLGVA
+50 
-56 ALKEYLKDENNTWY
+56 KEYLKDENNTWY

-692 RSGDYRVMMNHKNV
+692 RSGDYRVMMNHENV

-729 LTASKDST
+729 LTANKDST

-746 TAKFNLGDANWDNKF
+746 TAKFNLNDANWESTF

-775 AWNNSVKPI
+775 AWKGLDLFNNGKEVK
-784 GTSPEVSCRSL
+784 CQDL
-795 YYGYSNNNDR
+795 HYGYSNGNNR

-814 TFDLTRMR
+814 TFDLTQMKKLANL
-822 VIGEA
+822 G
-827 DDAKFV
+827 DAEFV

-847 NGVKKYIYSAPCA
+847 NGVKKYIYSAPCT

-875 SENITNGGGTTSANA
+875 SENITNGGGTTAASA
-890 PSYTMPGDTNIIK
+890 PSYTMPGNTNVLQ
-903 LGYQPIQPNAT
+903 LGYQPVQPNAT
-914 IPRSPTVK
+914 IPSSPTVK

-953 DFSGSGLSYTRYV
+953 DFSGSGLNYTRYV

-1001 VRCYNGTWVE
+1001 VRCCNGTWVE

-1018 SAVVR
+1018 SAVV
-1023 TIKGQHAETGIIN
+1023 IAVKGQSTGVGSIIN
-1036 RLTDPVQY
+1036 QLTDTVQY

-1157 GTLPSNYR
+1157 GTLPSSNR

-1186 LLSSESK
+1186 VLSSKSK

-1220 FNNPGSWYDVLYDG
+1220 AENPGSWYDVLYDG

-1282 YKVQLLHPSDNGTF
+1282 YKVQLLYPSDNGTF

-1315 GKLRA
+1315 GELRA

-1335 TVTVAAPVTGE
+1335 TVTLAAPVTGE

-1400 GLTADGKFLGGK
+1400 GLTADGRFLGGK

-1448 AAKGVC
+1448 AAQGVY
-1454 TFGPTEVLGYAV
+1454 TFPETEIVGYGVSGNVESFNSGTDPV
-1466 TGQVTSYNPTQQVQV
+1466 TIQLIEQGASEAAYEVQV
-1481 KLMQGSVEAYEAT
+1481 SGGTQSGNKFTAPYAFSDVPTGTYTMKVMKKNHVTREYT
-1494 LTTVSQGNG
+1494 VTVSTENVTQDVEIWLLGDVNG
-1503 KITQTF
+1503 DGMI
-1509 SFGEV
+1509 
-1514 APGTYDLVFIKKA
+1514 
-1527 HLQYKITGV
+1527 
-1536 KVLNGAVDLTQH
+1536 
-1548 ANAKIKMVNMIVG
+1548 NAKDKKVIYNHINDSSKELTGYTFDVG
-1561 DVNGSGTVDGVD
+1561 DVNGDGT
-1573 LNIIWNAK
+1573 INAK
-1581 NYGKKTTEAENP
+1581 DKKLIYNH
-1593 LTDINGSG
+1593 INGSSLW
-1601 TVDGVDLNIVWNA
+1601 T
-1614 ANYGK
+1614 
-1619 GAAHC
+1619 
-1624 TVSYQ
+1624 

>member
-16 LTLIPTG
+16 LTLIPASLT
-23 LSTTAEAYLPTPN
+23 TTAEAYLPTPN

-379 FEQQYLGTT
+379 FEQQYLGTA

-587 GMTRKVY
+587 GMTKKVY
-594 VFPRIYATAFG
+594 VFPRIYASTDSG
-605 MGDYAMCENDTVT
+605 KNYSWREKDKVN
-618 CPKSGSS
+618 CPKKENG
-625 YHYAYLRPY
+625 ALDFVYLRPY
-634 TNKSFLTNAGKSVNS
+634 TSTSYLTSAGRTTND
-649 YVWQYRDGS
+649 YVWQYRSGG
-658 EWKNITVKGSGSD
+658 EWKDVIVTSTGTGYQQSSSVPGVWINSADGK
-671 YLATNVSGVT
+671 LA
-681 INEGDGTLRTY
+681 TY
-692 RSGDYRVMMNHKNV
+692 RSGDYRVMMNFKNV
-706 TSYSAA
+706 KSYSAA

-746 TAKFNLGDANWDNKF
+746 TAQFNLNDANWESTF

-775 AWNNSVKPI
+775 AWKGLDLFNNGKEVK
-784 GTSPEVSCRSL
+784 CQDL
-795 YYGYSNNNDR
+795 YYGYSNSNNR

-814 TFDLTRMR
+814 TFDLTQMKKLANL
-822 VIGEA
+822 G
-827 DDAKFV
+827 DAEFV

-847 NGVKKYIYSAPCA
+847 NGVKKYIYSAPCT

-875 SENITNGGGTTSANA
+875 SENVTNGGGTTAANA
-890 PSYTMPGDTNIIK
+890 PSYTMPGNTNIIK

-914 IPRSPTVK
+914 IPSSPTVK
-922 WYVESDREIATIEES
+922 WYVDSDREIATIEES

-953 DFSGSGLSYTRYV
+953 KYSGSGADYTRYV

-987 GGKTYETVEMPITS
+987 GGKAYETVEMPITS
-1001 VRCYNGTWVE
+1001 VRCCNGTWVE

-1018 SAVVR
+1018 SAVV
-1023 TIKGQHAETGIIN
+1023 IAVKGQSTGVGSIIN
-1036 RLTDPVQY
+1036 QLTDTVQY

-1050 TFEIK
+1050 TFEIQ

-1068 ISGDSWYKKA
+1068 ASGDSWYKKA

-1186 LLSSESK
+1186 VLSSESK

-1448 AAKGVC
+1448 AAQGVY
-1454 TFGPTEVLGYAV
+1454 TFPETEIVGYTVSGTATSFNSNTDDV
-1466 TGQVTSYNPTQQVQV
+1466 TIQLIESGAS
-1481 KLMQGSVEAYEAT
+1481 EAAYEAIVKGDAT
-1494 LTTVSQGNG
+1494 GYSIAGV
-1503 KITQTF
+1503 F
-1509 SFGEV
+1509 
-1514 APGTYDLVFIKKA
+1514 PGTYTMKVMKTKHA
-1527 HLQYKITGV
+1527 TREYTITVGTEALIQDV
-1536 KVLNGAVDLTQH
+1536 EIWLY
-1548 ANAKIKMVNMIVG
+1548 G
-1561 DVNGSGTVDGVD
+1561 DVNRDGKVDNKDSTQINRYSVNKASIFGSGSEEDKAYRLIVANINNDLKVDNKD
-1573 LNIIWNAK
+1573 S
-1581 NYGKKTTEAENP
+1581 TQ
-1593 LTDINGSG
+1593 INRYSVNKSSIFN
-1601 TVDGVDLNIVWNA
+1601 TLP
-1614 ANYGK
+1614 
-1619 GAAHC
+1619 
-1624 TVSYQ
+1624 

>member
-16 LTLIPTG
+16 LTLIPASLT
-23 LSTTAEAYLPTPN
+23 TTAEAYLPTPN

-325 HSATVSPP
+325 HSVTVSPP
-333 TNVKTNYVKLAT
+333 TNVKTSYVKLAT

-594 VFPRIYATAFG
+594 VFPRIYATIG

-618 CPKSGSS
+618 CPKSDSS
-625 YHYAYLRPY
+625 YRYAYLRPY
-634 TNKSFLTNAGKSVNS
+634 TDKSFLTNAGKSVTS

-658 EWKNITVKGSGSD
+658 EWKNITVKGSESG
-671 YLATNVSGVT
+671 YRTTNVSGVT

-729 LTASKDST
+729 LTANKDST

-746 TAKFNLGDANWDNKF
+746 TAKFNRSDANWESTF

-775 AWNNSVKPI
+775 AWKGLDLFNNGKEVK
-784 GTSPEVSCRSL
+784 CQDL
-795 YYGYSNNNDR
+795 YYGYSNSNNR

-814 TFDLTRMR
+814 TFDLTQMKKLANL
-822 VIGEA
+822 G
-827 DDAKFV
+827 DAEFV

-839 MLKVPYKE
+839 MLKVPYME
-847 NGVKKYIYSAPCA
+847 NGVKKYIYSAPCT

-875 SENITNGGGTTSANA
+875 SENVTNGGGTTAANA
-890 PSYTMPGDTNIIK
+890 PSYTMPGNTNIIK

-914 IPRSPTVK
+914 IPSSPTVK
-922 WYVESDREIATIEES
+922 WYVDSDREIATIEES

-953 DFSGSGLSYTRYV
+953 KYSGSGADYTRYV

-987 GGKTYETVEMPITS
+987 GGKAYETVEMPITS
-1001 VRCYNGTWVE
+1001 VRCCNGTWVE

-1018 SAVVR
+1018 SAVV
-1023 TIKGQHAETGIIN
+1023 IAVKGQSTGVGSIIN
-1036 RLTDPVQY
+1036 QLTDTVQY

-1050 TFEIK
+1050 TFEIQ

-1068 ISGDSWYKKA
+1068 ASGDSWYKKA

-1186 LLSSESK
+1186 VLSSESK

-1448 AAKGVC
+1448 AAQGVY
-1454 TFGPTEVLGYAV
+1454 TFPETEIVGYTVSGTA
-1466 TGQVTSYNPTQQVQV
+1466 TSFNSDTDEVIIQ
-1481 KLMQGSVEAYEAT
+1481 LTESGAAEASYEA
-1494 LTTVSQGNG
+1494 VVKGNTASYS
-1503 KITQTF
+1503 IAD
-1509 SFGEV
+1509 V
-1514 APGTYDLVFIKKA
+1514 PAGTYTMKVMKKNHVTREYTVTVGSA
-1527 HLQYKITGV
+1527 DVTQNVKIHLLG
-1536 KVLNGAVDLTQH
+1536 
-1548 ANAKIKMVNMIVG
+1548 
-1561 DVNGSGTVDGVD
+1561 
-1573 LNIIWNAK
+1573 
-1581 NYGKKTTEAENP
+1581 
-1593 LTDINGSG
+1593 DINGDGS
-1601 TVDGVDLNIVWNA
+1601 VDMKDWGRMRSHINETNMLTDDYALACADVIKDGKVDMKDWGRMRSHINE
-1614 ANYGK
+1614 ANPLW
-1619 GAAHC
+1619 
-1624 TVSYQ
+1624 

>member
-16 LTLIPTG
+16 LTLIPASLT
-23 LSTTAEAYLPTPN
+23 TTAEAYLPTPN

-540 KDIHITSGANEST
+540 KDIHITSGSNEST

-594 VFPRIYATAFG
+594 VFPRIYATIG

-625 YHYAYLRPY
+625 YRYAYLRPY
-634 TNKSFLTNAGKSVNS
+634 TDKSFLTNAGKSVTS
-649 YVWQYRDGS
+649 YVWQYRDGT
-658 EWKNITVKGSGSD
+658 EWQNITVKDSGSD
-671 YLATNVSGVT
+671 YRTTNVSGVT

-729 LTASKDST
+729 LTANKDST

-746 TAKFNLGDANWDNKF
+746 TAKFNRSDANWESTF

-775 AWNNSVKPI
+775 AWKGLDLFNNGKEVK
-784 GTSPEVSCRSL
+784 CQDL
-795 YYGYSNNNDR
+795 HYGYSNGNNR

-814 TFDLTRMR
+814 TFDLTQMKKLANL
-822 VIGEA
+822 G
-827 DDAKFV
+827 DAEFV

-847 NGVKKYIYSAPCA
+847 NGVKKYIYSAPCT

-875 SENITNGGGTTSANA
+875 SENVTNGGGTTAASA
-890 PSYTMPGDTNIIK
+890 PSYTMPGNTNILQ
-903 LGYQPIQPNAT
+903 LGYQPVQPNAT
-914 IPRSPTVK
+914 IPHSPTVK

-953 DFSGSGLSYTRYV
+953 DFSGSGLNYTRYV

-1001 VRCYNGTWVE
+1001 VRCCNGTWVE

-1018 SAVVR
+1018 SAVV
-1023 TIKGQHAETGIIN
+1023 IAVKGQSTGVGSIIN
-1036 RLTDPVQY
+1036 QLTDTVQY

-1050 TFEIK
+1050 TFEIQ

-1068 ISGDSWYKKA
+1068 ASGDSWYKKA

-1157 GTLPSNYR
+1157 GTLPSSNR

-1186 LLSSESK
+1186 VLSSESK

-1315 GKLRA
+1315 SELRA

-1448 AAKGVC
+1448 AAQGVY
-1454 TFGPTEVLGYAV
+1454 TFPETEIVGYTVSGTA
-1466 TGQVTSYNPTQQVQV
+1466 TSFNSDTDEVMIQ
-1481 KLMQGSVEAYEAT
+1481 LTESGAAEASYEA
-1494 LTTVSQGNG
+1494 VVKGNTASYS
-1503 KITQTF
+1503 IAN
-1509 SFGEV
+1509 V
-1514 APGTYDLVFIKKA
+1514 LPGTY
-1527 HLQYKITGV
+1527 TM
-1536 KVLNGAVDLTQH
+1536 KVMKQNHVTREYT
-1548 ANAKIKMVNMIVG
+1548 VIVG
-1561 DVNGSGTVDGVD
+1561 TNPVVQDVKIHLKGDIDGNGTVTTMDYMRV
-1573 LNIIWNAK
+1573 NSHAK
-1581 NYGKKTTEAENP
+1581 GITL
-1593 LTDINGSG
+1593 LTDYALKCADVVG
-1601 TVDGVDLNIVWNA
+1601 TDGKVTTMDAMRVNA
-1614 ANYGK
+1614 HARGTAK
-1619 GAAHC
+1619 LW
-1624 TVSYQ
+1624 

>member
-6 TSLFLTLALM
+6 TSLFLTLVLM

-23 LSTTAEAYLPTPN
+23 LTTTAEAYLPTPN

-358 GTVRLTGY
+358 GTVRLNGY
-366 TPYYTEDNSWGKL
+366 ANPYYTEDTSWGKL
-379 FEQQYLGTT
+379 FAQQYLGTT

-432 AKSGGELKLDFL
+432 AKGGGELKLDFL
-444 KPYTLRCTVGET
+444 KPYTLRCTVSET

-729 LTASKDST
+729 LTANKDST

-746 TAKFNLGDANWDNKF
+746 TAKFNLNDANWESTF

-775 AWNNSVKPI
+775 AWKGLDLFNNGKEVK
-784 GTSPEVSCRSL
+784 CQDL
-795 YYGYSNNNDR
+795 HYGYSNGNNR

-814 TFDLTRMR
+814 TFDLTQMKKLANL
-822 VIGEA
+822 G
-827 DDAKFV
+827 DAEFV

-847 NGVKKYIYSAPCA
+847 NGVKKYIYSAPCT

-875 SENITNGGGTTSANA
+875 SENITNGGGTTAASA
-890 PSYTMPGDTNIIK
+890 PSYTMPGNTNILQ
-903 LGYQPIQPNAT
+903 LGYQPVQPNAT
-914 IPRSPTVK
+914 IPSSPTVK

-953 DFSGSGLSYTRYV
+953 DFSGSGLNYTRYV

-1018 SAVVR
+1018 SAVV
-1023 TIKGQHAETGIIN
+1023 IAVKGQSTGVGSIIN
-1036 RLTDPVQY
+1036 QLTDTVQY

-1157 GTLPSNYR
+1157 GTLPSSNR

-1186 LLSSESK
+1186 VLSSKSK

-1220 FNNPGSWYDVLYDG
+1220 AENPGSWYNVLYDG

-1282 YKVQLLHPSDNGTF
+1282 YKVQLLYPSDNGTF

-1315 GKLRA
+1315 GELRA

-1335 TVTVAAPVTGE
+1335 TVTLAAPVTGE

-1400 GLTADGKFLGGK
+1400 GLTADGRFLGGK

-1448 AAKGVC
+1448 AAQGVY
-1454 TFGPTEVLGYAV
+1454 TFPETEIVGYGVSGNVESFNSDTDPVTIQLIEQGASEAAYEVQVSGGTQSGNKFTAPYAFSDVPTGTYTMRVIKQNHVTREYTITVGTEAV
-1466 TGQVTSYNPTQQVQV
+1466 TQDV
-1481 KLMQGSVEAYEAT
+1481 KIWLLGDV
-1494 LTTVSQGNG
+1494 NG
-1503 KITQTF
+1503 DGMI
-1509 SFGEV
+1509 
-1514 APGTYDLVFIKKA
+1514 
-1527 HLQYKITGV
+1527 
-1536 KVLNGAVDLTQH
+1536 
-1548 ANAKIKMVNMIVG
+1548 NAKDKKVIYNHINDSSKELTGYTFDVG
-1561 DVNGSGTVDGVD
+1561 DVNGDGT
-1573 LNIIWNAK
+1573 INAK
-1581 NYGKKTTEAENP
+1581 DKKLIYNH
-1593 LTDINGSG
+1593 INGSSLW
-1601 TVDGVDLNIVWNA
+1601 T
-1614 ANYGK
+1614 
-1619 GAAHC
+1619 
-1624 TVSYQ
+1624 

>member
-587 GMTRKVY
+587 GMTKKVY
-594 VFPRIYATAFG
+594 VFPRIYATIG

-618 CPKSGSS
+618 CPKSDSS
-625 YHYAYLRPY
+625 YRYAYLRPY
-634 TNKSFLTNAGKSVNS
+634 TDKSFLTNAGKSVTS
-649 YVWQYRDGS
+649 YVWQYRDGT
-658 EWKNITVKGSGSD
+658 EWQNITVKGSGPD

-746 TAKFNLGDANWDNKF
+746 TAQFNLNDANWECTF

-775 AWNNSVKPI
+775 AWKGLDLFNNGKEVK
-784 GTSPEVSCRSL
+784 CQDL
-795 YYGYSNNNDR
+795 YYGYSNSNNR

-814 TFDLTRMR
+814 TFDLTQMKKLANL
-822 VIGEA
+822 G
-827 DDAKFV
+827 DAEFV

-847 NGVKKYIYSAPCA
+847 NGVKKYIYSAPCT

-875 SENITNGGGTTSANA
+875 SENVTNGGGTTAANA
-890 PSYTMPGDTNIIK
+890 PSYTMPGNTNIIK

-914 IPRSPTVK
+914 IPSSPTVK
-922 WYVESDREIATIEES
+922 WYVDSDREIATIEES

-953 DFSGSGLSYTRYV
+953 KYSGSGADYTRYV

-987 GGKTYETVEMPITS
+987 GGKAYETVEMPITS

-1018 SAVVR
+1018 SAVV
-1023 TIKGQHAETGIIN
+1023 IAVKGQSTGVGSIIN
-1036 RLTDPVQY
+1036 QLTDTVQY

-1050 TFEIK
+1050 TFEIQ

-1068 ISGDSWYKKA
+1068 ASGDSWYKKA

-1186 LLSSESK
+1186 VLSSESK

-1448 AAKGVC
+1448 AAQGVY
-1454 TFGPTEVLGYAV
+1454 TFPETEIVGYTVSGTATSFNSDTDDV
-1466 TGQVTSYNPTQQVQV
+1466 TIQLIASGASEP
-1481 KLMQGSVEAYEAT
+1481 AYET
-1494 LTTVSQGNG
+1494 IVKGNTANYSIAG
-1503 KITQTF
+1503 
-1509 SFGEV
+1509 V
-1514 APGTYDLVFIKKA
+1514 APGTYTMKVMKQNHVTREYTVIVGTNPVVQDVEI
-1527 HLQYKITGV
+1527 HLKGDITGDGKVNTFDIV
-1536 KVLNGAVDLTQH
+1536 KMNLH
-1548 ANAKIKMVNMIVG
+1548 AK
-1561 DVNGSGTVDGVD
+1561 
-1573 LNIIWNAK
+1573 
-1581 NYGKKTTEAENP
+1581 KKTE
-1593 LTDINGSG
+1593 LTGYELLCGDITG
-1601 TVDGVDLNIVWNA
+1601 DGKVNTFDIVK
-1614 ANYGK
+1614 ANLHAK
-1619 GAAHC
+1619 KK
-1624 TVSYQ
+1624 TLLW

>member
-379 FEQQYLGTT
+379 FEQQYLGTA

-444 KPYTLRCTVGET
+444 QPYTLRCTVSET

-482 ITIDGEVWQADS
+482 ITIDGEVWQADT

-517 NSLDYGNF
+517 TSLDYGNF

-540 KDIHITSGANEST
+540 KDIHITSGSNEST

-587 GMTRKVY
+587 GMTKKVY
-594 VFPRIYATAFG
+594 VFPRIYATIG

-625 YHYAYLRPY
+625 YLSAYLRPY
-634 TNKSFLTNAGKSVNS
+634 TDKSFLTNAGKSVTS

-658 EWKNITVKGSGSD
+658 EWKNVTVTGSGSG
-671 YLATNVSGVT
+671 YRTTNVSGVT

-729 LTASKDST
+729 LTANKDST

-746 TAKFNLGDANWDNKF
+746 TAKFNRSDANWESTF

-775 AWNNSVKPI
+775 AWKGLDLFNNGKEVK
-784 GTSPEVSCRSL
+784 CQDL
-795 YYGYSNNNDR
+795 YYGYSNSNNR

-814 TFDLTRMR
+814 TFDLTQMKKLANL
-822 VIGEA
+822 G
-827 DDAKFV
+827 DAEFV

-847 NGVKKYIYSAPCA
+847 NGVKKYIYSAPCT

-875 SENITNGGGTTSANA
+875 SENVTNGGGTTAANA
-890 PSYTMPGDTNIIK
+890 PSYTMPGNTNIIK

-914 IPRSPTVK
+914 IPSSPTVK
-922 WYVESDREIATIEES
+922 WYVDSDREIATIEES

-953 DFSGSGLSYTRYV
+953 KYSGSGADYTRYV

-987 GGKTYETVEMPITS
+987 GGKAYETVEMPITS
-1001 VRCYNGTWVE
+1001 VRCCNGTWVE

-1018 SAVVR
+1018 SAVV
-1023 TIKGQHAETGIIN
+1023 IAVKGQSTGVGSIIN
-1036 RLTDPVQY
+1036 QLTDTVQY

-1050 TFEIK
+1050 TFEIQ

-1068 ISGDSWYKKA
+1068 ASGDSWYKKA

-1186 LLSSESK
+1186 VLSSESK

-1448 AAKGVC
+1448 AAQGVY
-1454 TFGPTEVLGYAV
+1454 TFPETEIVGYGVSGNVESFNSDTDPV
-1466 TGQVTSYNPTQQVQV
+1466 TIQLIEQGASEAAYEVQV
-1481 KLMQGSVEAYEAT
+1481 SGGTQSGNKFTAPYAFSDVPSGTYTMKVMKKNHVTREYTVTVGSADVT
-1494 LTTVSQGNG
+1494 QNVKIHLKGDIDGNG
-1503 KITQTF
+1503 TVTTMDVIRANSHARGVTLLTDYALKCAD
-1509 SFGEV
+1509 V
-1514 APGTYDLVFIKKA
+1514 VGTD
-1527 HLQYKITGV
+1527 
-1536 KVLNGAVDLTQH
+1536 
-1548 ANAKIKMVNMIVG
+1548 
-1561 DVNGSGTVDGVD
+1561 GTVTTMDV
-1573 LNIIWNAK
+1573 IRINAHAK
-1581 NYGKKTTEAENP
+1581 
-1593 LTDINGSG
+1593 G
-1601 TVDGVDLNIVWNA
+1601 TSKLW
-1614 ANYGK
+1614 
-1619 GAAHC
+1619 
-1624 TVSYQ
+1624 

>member
-1 MRKRI
+1 MKKRI
-6 TSLFLTLALM
+6 TSLLLTLVMVLAM
-16 LTLIPTG
+16 LPASLT
-23 LSTTAEAYLPTPN
+23 TTAEAYLPTPN
-36 PNTPHSNNGWVELN
+36 PNTPHSNNGWVELY

-84 EGITVKGT
+84 NGITVKGT

-333 TNVKTNYVKLAT
+333 TNVKTSYVKLAT

-358 GTVRLTGY
+358 GTVRLNGY
-366 TPYYTEDNSWGKL
+366 ANPYYTEDTSWGKL

-388 GTGYTPY
+388 GTGYTPWY
-395 YIFAIYDKDGK
+395 VFAIYDKDGK

-432 AKSGGELKLDFL
+432 SKSGGELKLDFL

-499 ADFIMRP
+499 ADFIMKP

-517 NSLDYGNF
+517 TSLDYGNF

-540 KDIHITSGANEST
+540 KDIHITSGSNEST

-594 VFPRIYATAFG
+594 VFPRIYATIG

-625 YHYAYLRPY
+625 YRYAYLRPY
-634 TNKSFLTNAGKSVNS
+634 TNKSFLTNAGKSVTS
-649 YVWQYRDGS
+649 YVWQYRDGT
-658 EWKNITVKGSGSD
+658 EWQDVTVKGSGEG

-706 TSYSAA
+706 KSYSAA

-729 LTASKDST
+729 LTANKDST

-746 TAKFNLGDANWDNKF
+746 TAKFNLNDANWESTF

-775 AWNNSVKPI
+775 AWKGLDLFHNGK
-784 GTSPEVSCRSL
+784 EVSCKSL
-795 YYGYSNNNDR
+795 YYGYSNSNDR

-814 TFDLTRMR
+814 TFDLTQMKKLANL
-822 VIGEA
+822 G
-827 DDAKFV
+827 DAEFV

-847 NGVKKYIYSAPCA
+847 NGKTKYIYSAPCT

-875 SENITNGGGTTSANA
+875 SQNVTNGGGTTSANA

-903 LGYQPIQPNAT
+903 LGYQPIQPNAS

-953 DFSGSGLSYTRYV
+953 KYSGSGADYTRYV

-987 GGKTYETVEMPITS
+987 GGKAYETVEMPITS

-1018 SAVVR
+1018 SAVV
-1023 TIKGQHAETGIIN
+1023 IAVKGVSTGVGSIIN
-1036 RLTDPVQY
+1036 QLTDTVQY

-1165 NDMLNVRIN
+1165 NNMLNVRIN

-1335 TVTVAAPVTGE
+1335 TVTLAAPVTGE

-1431 EAFTLKV
+1431 EAFTVKL
-1438 NDLEVPINTT
+1438 NDLTTAVSTT
-1448 AAKGVC
+1448 AANAVY
-1454 TFGPTEVLGYAV
+1454 TFAETEIIGYALSGKV
-1466 TGQVTSYNPTQQVQV
+1466 QSYDPNVAATV
-1481 KLMQGSVEAYEAT
+1481 KLMQGEEVKYT
-1494 LTTVSQGNG
+1494 VTTDTSTGSGQA
-1503 KITQTF
+1503 TQTF
-1509 SFGEV
+1509 RFETV
-1514 APGTYDLVFIKKA
+1514 EPGTYDLVVSKSA
-1527 HLQYKITGV
+1527 HLGYTVKGV
-1536 KVLNGAVDLTQH
+1536 VVSNGDLDLTQH
-1548 ANAKIKMVNMIVG
+1548 EKAEIAAITLPAG
-1561 DVNGSGTVDGVD
+1561 DVNGDGTINSED
-1573 LNIIWNAK
+1573 LNMVWK
-1581 NYGKKTTEAENP
+1581 PSNYLKGADTAENP
-1593 LTDINGSG
+1593 ITDVNGDGTINSE
-1601 TVDGVDLNIVWNA
+1601 DLNVIWMP
-1614 ANYGK
+1614 ANYLK
-1619 GAAHC
+1619 DQKNC
-1624 TVSYQ
+1624 TTDF